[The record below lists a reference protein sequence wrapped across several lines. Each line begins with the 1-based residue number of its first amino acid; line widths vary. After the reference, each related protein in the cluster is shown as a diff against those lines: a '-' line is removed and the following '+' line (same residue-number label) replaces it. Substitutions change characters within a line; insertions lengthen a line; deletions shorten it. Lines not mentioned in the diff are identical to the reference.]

1 MDRVE
6 FGIKLEQINKLR
18 DKGDYEAAA
27 KVVDTI
33 EWRKVKKWS
42 ELAVAE
48 DVYERAGRLKDARNI
63 CVYAYNRNLGGKRL
77 IYKLTEISIA
87 IDDLDE
93 ADDLYNEFV
102 EAAPRDTEKYILMY
116 KLNKARKVPVE
127 RLIEILEEYKQSEL
141 DEQYEY
147 ELAELYAQAG
157 RIDECIRECDDL
169 ILWFNEGEYVEK
181 ALRLKSRYSV
191 LTKSQKAKLDM
202 IEEYR
207 AAGMEY
213 STIAPEY
220 DSEPDIEHEEIKEP
234 EPEEEY
240 KVQEKDYSIY
250 DTQNIQA
257 QLAESMA
264 KILGGIN
271 GESEAGEEEPSAELT
286 AEAEAEPSVESEPE
300 TEVEPTAEAEP
311 EADNEPTVEAEPEAD
326 NEPSAELTAEAE
338 AEPSAESEP
347 EAEVEQSAESE
358 TEQEVEPET
367 EAEAEPSV
375 EAEPEEKY
383 KDLYEGIDEPTKE
396 IRINTHHWNRYKSV
410 MVDDTKDPMTAE
422 LPLPEGALPKYI
434 VEKSETEGETD
445 TNPEFIIEDF
455 ETIIEKQEEPP
466 VSEEPE
472 EPEVSGAEE
481 DDEYMV
487 KLVEETGE
495 PDDNRDENTAETTES
510 VEEAVRKAVMEPEAA
525 EESEVID
532 GQMDI
537 MQWMESVQDIA
548 ESDDADEAV
557 TAEEEPEETESE
569 EEPVDEQVSDD
580 AEEEPVDEEQMI
592 NDAAEDAINDIAA
605 RLMAEV
611 QEELDAREKEEA
623 LTAVTEEEY
632 VDDTK
637 VTDAADEMTA
647 TVEEEAE
654 SEAEEAE
661 PAEEEPEA
669 ESTEESEEE
678 PEAEL
683 TEESEEEPE
692 EAEPAEEE
700 AEDDEDNDY
709 ALKSSERRY
718 LQKYLFI
725 NGMEETAAE
734 IINNKKREAPDGT
747 SAHGNIVVVGR
758 AKTNKTD
765 FAIDLFKALHAD
777 DSNKK
782 LRIAKTN
789 AAAVN
794 SKSILASVDKIKGTT
809 LIIENAGQL
818 TKESA
823 RELVQVM
830 EGDTDS
836 MLVIITGEDYSIN
849 RLFAEVPRL
858 SEMFSYRV
866 EVRRY
871 SVNELVAAAKDYARE
886 KGYIIGE
893 KALLKLYLLIGE
905 VDTGDAA
912 KAIESIRGIV
922 DNAIEHSGRKGR
934 RRSSKKNG
942 GLIMLKDKD
951 FV

>member
-27 KVVDTI
+27 KVVETI

-42 ELAVAE
+42 ELAIAE

-157 RIDECIRECDDL
+157 RIDECVRECDDL

-181 ALRLKSRYSV
+181 ALRLKNRYAK
-191 LTKSQKAKLDM
+191 LTKSQQTKLDM
-202 IEEYR
+202 MEEYR

-213 STIAPEY
+213 STVMPEY
-220 DSEPDIEHEEIKEP
+220 DSEPDIEHEEVKEP
-234 EPEEEY
+234 EPQEEY

-271 GESEAGEEEPSAELT
+271 GLGEEEAVEPKITGQGEEAVEPEITEPAGIEEPSET
-286 AEAEAEPSVESEPE
+286 TEFVEPEEDTWEEPEEAEEPEEQPEAEEEPEEQPEAEKEPEEPEEAEEQPEVEKESEPDSIE
-300 TEVEPTAEAEP
+300 
-311 EADNEPTVEAEPEAD
+311 D
-326 NEPSAELTAEAE
+326 
-338 AEPSAESEP
+338 
-347 EAEVEQSAESE
+347 
-358 TEQEVEPET
+358 
-367 EAEAEPSV
+367 
-375 EAEPEEKY
+375 KY
-383 KDLYEGIDEPTKE
+383 KDIYEGIDEPTKE
-396 IRINTHHWNRYKSV
+396 IRINTHHWNRYRSV
-410 MVDDTKDPMTAE
+410 MEDDTKEPMTADV
-422 LPLPEGALPKYI
+422 LLPEGALPKYI
-434 VEKSETEGETD
+434 VEKSEMEGEAG

-455 ETIIEKQEEPP
+455 ETIIENREEP
-466 VSEEPE
+466 VEEE
-472 EPEVSGAEE
+472 SVAEAAEPEE

-487 KLVEETGE
+487 RLVTEDDEPQEEPETNETE
-495 PDDNRDENTAETTES
+495 PEES
-510 VEEAVRKAVMEPEAA
+510 VEEAVKKAVSEPAEP

-537 MQWMESVQDIA
+537 MQWMESMQDTVVEDTPETDTETKA
-548 ESDDADEAV
+548 A
-557 TAEEEPEETESE
+557 EPEEI
-569 EEPVDEQVSDD
+569 PDD
-580 AEEEPVDEEQMI
+580 EQMI

-611 QEELDAREKEEA
+611 REELDARAGEEA
-623 LTAVTEEEY
+623 PTMIAEEEY
-632 VDDTK
+632 IDDEAD
-637 VTDAADEMTA
+637 DAGEIMADDEAEEEFSEEEIAAYEEEHSAAEDEITAAAEDEMTA
-647 TVEEEAE
+647 AVE
-654 SEAEEAE
+654 
-661 PAEEEPEA
+661 
-669 ESTEESEEE
+669 
-678 PEAEL
+678 
-683 TEESEEEPE
+683 
-692 EAEPAEEE
+692 
-700 AEDDEDNDY
+700 EDNDNDY
-709 ALKSSERRY
+709 VLKPSERRY

-725 NGMEETAAE
+725 SGMEETAAE
-734 IINNKKREAPDGT
+734 IINNKKREVPDGT
-747 SAHGNIVVVGR
+747 SAHGNIAVVGR
-758 AKTNKTD
+758 AKTDKTD
-765 FAIDLFKALHAD
+765 FAIDLFKALHSED
-777 DSNKK
+777 NNKK

-789 AAAVN
+789 AAAIN
-794 SKSILASVDKIKGTT
+794 SKSILASADKLKGIT

-823 RELVQVM
+823 RELAQVM
-830 EGDTDS
+830 EGDTES

-849 RLFAEVPRL
+849 RVFAEVPDL
-858 SEMFSYRV
+858 SRMFDYRV

-893 KALLKLYLLIGE
+893 KALLKLYLLAGG
-905 VDTGDAA
+905 VDTGDAT
-912 KAIESIRGIV
+912 KAVESIRGIV
-922 DNAIEHSGRKGR
+922 DDAIERGSRKGKR
-934 RRSSKKNG
+934 RTSRKNG
-942 GLIMLKDKD
+942 GLIILKDKD
-951 FV
+951 FIS

>member
-27 KVVDTI
+27 KVVETI

-42 ELAVAE
+42 ELAIAE

-157 RIDECIRECDDL
+157 RIDECVRECDDL

-181 ALRLKSRYSV
+181 ALRLKNRYAK
-191 LTKSQKAKLDM
+191 LTKSQQAKLDM
-202 IEEYR
+202 MEEYR

-213 STIAPEY
+213 STVMPEY
-220 DSEPDIEHEEIKEP
+220 DSEPDIEHEEVKEP
-234 EPEEEY
+234 EPQEEY

-271 GESEAGEEEPSAELT
+271 GPGEEEAVEPKITGQGEEAVEPEITEPAGIEEPSET
-286 AEAEAEPSVESEPE
+286 TEFVEPEEDTWEEPEEAEEQPEVEKESEPDSIE
-300 TEVEPTAEAEP
+300 
-311 EADNEPTVEAEPEAD
+311 D
-326 NEPSAELTAEAE
+326 
-338 AEPSAESEP
+338 
-347 EAEVEQSAESE
+347 
-358 TEQEVEPET
+358 
-367 EAEAEPSV
+367 
-375 EAEPEEKY
+375 KY
-383 KDLYEGIDEPTKE
+383 KDIYEGIDEPTKE
-396 IRINTHHWNRYKSV
+396 IRINTHHWNRYRSV
-410 MVDDTKDPMTAE
+410 MEDDTKEPMTADV
-422 LPLPEGALPKYI
+422 PLPEGALPKYI
-434 VEKSETEGETD
+434 VEKSEMEGEAG

-455 ETIIEKQEEPP
+455 ETIIEKQEEP
-466 VSEEPE
+466 VEEE
-472 EPEVSGAEE
+472 NVAEAAEPEE

-487 KLVEETGE
+487 RLVTEDDEPQEEPETDETE
-495 PDDNRDENTAETTES
+495 PEES
-510 VEEAVRKAVMEPEAA
+510 VEEAVKKAVSEPAEP

-537 MQWMESVQDIA
+537 MQWMESMQD
-548 ESDDADEAV
+548 AV
-557 TAEEEPEETESE
+557 VEDTPETDTETKAAEPEEI
-569 EEPVDEQVSDD
+569 PDD
-580 AEEEPVDEEQMI
+580 EQMI

-611 QEELDAREKEEA
+611 REELDARAGEEA
-623 LTAVTEEEY
+623 PTMIAEEEY
-632 VDDTK
+632 IDDEAD
-637 VTDAADEMTA
+637 DAGEIMADDEAEEEFSEEEIAAYEEEHSAAEDEITAAAEDEMTA
-647 TVEEEAE
+647 AVE
-654 SEAEEAE
+654 
-661 PAEEEPEA
+661 
-669 ESTEESEEE
+669 
-678 PEAEL
+678 
-683 TEESEEEPE
+683 
-692 EAEPAEEE
+692 
-700 AEDDEDNDY
+700 EDNDNDY
-709 ALKSSERRY
+709 VLKPSERRY

-725 NGMEETAAE
+725 SGMEETAAE
-734 IINNKKREAPDGT
+734 IINNKKREVPDGT
-747 SAHGNIVVVGR
+747 SAHGNIAVVGR
-758 AKTNKTD
+758 AKTDKTD
-765 FAIDLFKALHAD
+765 FAIDLFKALHSED
-777 DSNKK
+777 NNKK

-789 AAAVN
+789 AAAIN
-794 SKSILASVDKIKGTT
+794 SKSILASADKLKGIT

-823 RELVQVM
+823 RELAQVM
-830 EGDTDS
+830 EGDTES

-849 RLFAEVPRL
+849 RVFAEVPDL
-858 SEMFSYRV
+858 SRMFDYRV

-893 KALLKLYLLIGE
+893 KALLKLYLLAGG
-905 VDTGDAA
+905 VDTGDAT
-912 KAIESIRGIV
+912 KAVESIREIV
-922 DNAIEHSGRKGR
+922 DDAIERGSRKGKR
-934 RRSSKKNG
+934 RTSRKNG
-942 GLIMLKDKD
+942 GLIILKDKD
-951 FV
+951 FIS

>member
-27 KVVDTI
+27 KVVETI

-42 ELAVAE
+42 ELAIAE

-157 RIDECIRECDDL
+157 RIDECVRECDDL

-181 ALRLKSRYSV
+181 ALRLKNRYAK
-191 LTKSQKAKLDM
+191 LTKSQQAKLDM
-202 IEEYR
+202 MEEYR

-213 STIAPEY
+213 STVMPEY
-220 DSEPDIEHEEIKEP
+220 DSEPDIEHEEVKEP
-234 EPEEEY
+234 EPQEEY

-271 GESEAGEEEPSAELT
+271 GPGEEEAVEPEITDPGEEAVEPKITEPAGIEEPSET
-286 AEAEAEPSVESEPE
+286 TEAEEQPEVEKESEPDSIE
-300 TEVEPTAEAEP
+300 
-311 EADNEPTVEAEPEAD
+311 D
-326 NEPSAELTAEAE
+326 
-338 AEPSAESEP
+338 
-347 EAEVEQSAESE
+347 
-358 TEQEVEPET
+358 
-367 EAEAEPSV
+367 
-375 EAEPEEKY
+375 KY
-383 KDLYEGIDEPTKE
+383 KDIYEGIDEPTKE
-396 IRINTHHWNRYKSV
+396 IRINTHHWNRYRSV
-410 MVDDTKDPMTAE
+410 MEDDTKEPMTADV
-422 LPLPEGALPKYI
+422 PLPEGALPKYI
-434 VEKSETEGETD
+434 VEKSEMEGEAG

-455 ETIIEKQEEPP
+455 ETIIENREEL
-466 VSEEPE
+466 VEEE
-472 EPEVSGAEE
+472 SAAEAAEPEE

-487 KLVEETGE
+487 RLVTEDDEPQEKPETNETE
-495 PDDNRDENTAETTES
+495 PEES
-510 VEEAVRKAVMEPEAA
+510 VEEAVKKAVSEPAEP

-537 MQWMESVQDIA
+537 MQWMESMQDTVVEDTPETDTETKA
-548 ESDDADEAV
+548 A
-557 TAEEEPEETESE
+557 EPEEI
-569 EEPVDEQVSDD
+569 PDD
-580 AEEEPVDEEQMI
+580 EQMI

-611 QEELDAREKEEA
+611 REELDARAGEEA
-623 LTAVTEEEY
+623 PTMIAEEEY
-632 VDDTK
+632 IDDEAD
-637 VTDAADEMTA
+637 DAGEIMADDEAEEEFSEEEIAAYEEEHSAVEDEITAVAEDEMTA
-647 TVEEEAE
+647 V
-654 SEAEEAE
+654 
-661 PAEEEPEA
+661 
-669 ESTEESEEE
+669 
-678 PEAEL
+678 
-683 TEESEEEPE
+683 
-692 EAEPAEEE
+692 
-700 AEDDEDNDY
+700 AEDEMTAAVEEDNDNDY
-709 ALKSSERRY
+709 VLKPSERRY

-725 NGMEETAAE
+725 SGMEETAAE
-734 IINNKKREAPDGT
+734 IINNKKREVPDGT
-747 SAHGNIVVVGR
+747 SAHGNIAVVGR
-758 AKTNKTD
+758 AKTDKTD
-765 FAIDLFKALHAD
+765 FAIDLFKALHSED
-777 DSNKK
+777 NNKK

-789 AAAVN
+789 AAAIN
-794 SKSILASVDKIKGTT
+794 SKSILASADKLKGIT

-823 RELVQVM
+823 RELAQVM
-830 EGDTDS
+830 EGDTES

-849 RLFAEVPRL
+849 RVFAEVPDL
-858 SEMFSYRV
+858 SRMFDYRV

-893 KALLKLYLLIGE
+893 KALLKLYLLAGGI
-905 VDTGDAA
+905 DTGDAT
-912 KAIESIRGIV
+912 KAVESIREIV
-922 DNAIEHSGRKGR
+922 DDAIERGSRKGKR
-934 RRSSKKNG
+934 RTSRKNG
-942 GLIMLKDKD
+942 GLIILKDKD
-951 FV
+951 FIS

>member
-1 MDRVE
+1 VDRVE

-27 KVVDTI
+27 KVVETI

-42 ELAVAE
+42 ELAIAE

-116 KLNKARKVPVE
+116 KLNKARKAPVE

-157 RIDECIRECDDL
+157 RIDECVRECDDL

-181 ALRLKSRYSV
+181 ALRLKNRYAK
-191 LTKSQKAKLDM
+191 LTKSQQAKLDM
-202 IEEYR
+202 MEEYR

-213 STIAPEY
+213 STVMPEY
-220 DSEPDIEHEEIKEP
+220 DSEPDIEHEEVKEP
-234 EPEEEY
+234 EPQEEY

-271 GESEAGEEEPSAELT
+271 GPGEEEAAEPEITGQGEEAAEPEITEPAGIEEPSETTEAVEPSET
-286 AEAEAEPSVESEPE
+286 TEFVEPEEDTWEEPEEAEEPEEQPEAEKEPEEAEEQPEVEKESEPDSIE
-300 TEVEPTAEAEP
+300 
-311 EADNEPTVEAEPEAD
+311 D
-326 NEPSAELTAEAE
+326 
-338 AEPSAESEP
+338 
-347 EAEVEQSAESE
+347 
-358 TEQEVEPET
+358 
-367 EAEAEPSV
+367 
-375 EAEPEEKY
+375 KY
-383 KDLYEGIDEPTKE
+383 KDIYEGIDEPTKE
-396 IRINTHHWNRYKSV
+396 IRINTHHWNRYRSV
-410 MVDDTKDPMTAE
+410 MEDDTKEPMTADV
-422 LPLPEGALPKYI
+422 PLPEGALPKYI
-434 VEKSETEGETD
+434 VEKSEMEGEAG

-455 ETIIEKQEEPP
+455 ETIIEKQEEP
-466 VSEEPE
+466 VEEE
-472 EPEVSGAEE
+472 SVAEAAEPEE

-487 KLVEETGE
+487 RLVTEDDEPQEEPETNETGPE
-495 PDDNRDENTAETTES
+495 ES
-510 VEEAVRKAVMEPEAA
+510 LEEAVKKTVSEAA
-525 EESEVID
+525 EPEESEVID

-537 MQWMESVQDIA
+537 MQWMESMQDTA
-548 ESDDADEAV
+548 VEDTPETDTETEA
-557 TAEEEPEETESE
+557 AEPEKI
-569 EEPVDEQVSDD
+569 PDD
-580 AEEEPVDEEQMI
+580 EQMI

-611 QEELDAREKEEA
+611 REELDARAGEEA
-623 LTAVTEEEY
+623 PTMIAEEEY
-632 VDDTK
+632 IDDEAD
-637 VTDAADEMTA
+637 DAGEIMADDEAEEEFSEEEIAAYEEEHSAAEDEITAAAEDEITAAAEDEMTA
-647 TVEEEAE
+647 AVE
-654 SEAEEAE
+654 
-661 PAEEEPEA
+661 
-669 ESTEESEEE
+669 
-678 PEAEL
+678 
-683 TEESEEEPE
+683 
-692 EAEPAEEE
+692 
-700 AEDDEDNDY
+700 EDNDNDY
-709 ALKSSERRY
+709 VLKPSERRY

-725 NGMEETAAE
+725 SGMEETAAE
-734 IINNKKREAPDGT
+734 IINNKKREVPDGT
-747 SAHGNIVVVGR
+747 SAHGNIAVVGR
-758 AKTNKTD
+758 AKTDKTD
-765 FAIDLFKALHAD
+765 FAIDLFKALHSED
-777 DSNKK
+777 NNKK

-789 AAAVN
+789 AAAIN
-794 SKSILASVDKIKGTT
+794 SKSILASADKLKGIT

-823 RELVQVM
+823 RELAQVM
-830 EGDTDS
+830 EGDTES

-849 RLFAEVPRL
+849 RVFTEVPDL
-858 SEMFSYRV
+858 SRMFDYRV

-893 KALLKLYLLIGE
+893 KALLKLYLLAGGI
-905 VDTGDAA
+905 DTGDAT
-912 KAIESIRGIV
+912 KAVESIREIV
-922 DNAIEHSGRKGR
+922 DDAIERGSRKGKR
-934 RRSSKKNG
+934 RTSRKNG
-942 GLIMLKDKD
+942 GLIILKDKD
-951 FV
+951 FIS

>member
-27 KVVDTI
+27 KVVETI

-42 ELAVAE
+42 ELAIAE

-127 RLIEILEEYKQSEL
+127 RLIHRLEEYKQSEL

-157 RIDECIRECDDL
+157 RIDECVRECDDL

-181 ALRLKSRYSV
+181 ALRLKNRYAK
-191 LTKSQKAKLDM
+191 LTKSQQAKLDM
-202 IEEYR
+202 MEEYR

-213 STIAPEY
+213 STVMPEY
-220 DSEPDIEHEEIKEP
+220 DSEPDIEHEEVKEP
-234 EPEEEY
+234 EPQEEY

-271 GESEAGEEEPSAELT
+271 GPGEEEAVEPEITGQGEEAVEPEITEPAGIEEPSET
-286 AEAEAEPSVESEPE
+286 TEFVEPEEDTWEEPEEAEEHEEQPEAEEEPEEQPEAEKEPEEAEEQPEAEKESEPDSIE
-300 TEVEPTAEAEP
+300 
-311 EADNEPTVEAEPEAD
+311 D
-326 NEPSAELTAEAE
+326 
-338 AEPSAESEP
+338 
-347 EAEVEQSAESE
+347 
-358 TEQEVEPET
+358 
-367 EAEAEPSV
+367 
-375 EAEPEEKY
+375 KY
-383 KDLYEGIDEPTKE
+383 KDIYEGIDEPTKE
-396 IRINTHHWNRYKSV
+396 IRINTHHWNRYRSV
-410 MVDDTKDPMTAE
+410 MEDDTKEPMTADV
-422 LPLPEGALPKYI
+422 PLPEGALPKYI
-434 VEKSETEGETD
+434 VEKSEMEGEAG

-455 ETIIEKQEEPP
+455 ETIIEKQEEP
-466 VSEEPE
+466 VEEE
-472 EPEVSGAEE
+472 NVAEAAEPEE

-487 KLVEETGE
+487 RLVTEDDEPQEKPETNETE
-495 PDDNRDENTAETTES
+495 PEES
-510 VEEAVRKAVMEPEAA
+510 VEEAVKKAVSEPAEP

-537 MQWMESVQDIA
+537 MQWMESLQDTVVEDTPETDA
-548 ESDDADEAV
+548 ETEA
-557 TAEEEPEETESE
+557 AEPEEI
-569 EEPVDEQVSDD
+569 PDD
-580 AEEEPVDEEQMI
+580 EQMI

-611 QEELDAREKEEA
+611 REELDARAGEEA
-623 LTAVTEEEY
+623 PTMIAEEEY
-632 VDDTK
+632 IDDEAD
-637 VTDAADEMTA
+637 DAGEIMADDEAEEEFSEEEIAAYEEEHRAAEDEITAVAEDEMTA
-647 TVEEEAE
+647 AVE
-654 SEAEEAE
+654 
-661 PAEEEPEA
+661 
-669 ESTEESEEE
+669 
-678 PEAEL
+678 
-683 TEESEEEPE
+683 
-692 EAEPAEEE
+692 
-700 AEDDEDNDY
+700 EDNDNDY
-709 ALKSSERRY
+709 VLKPSERRY

-725 NGMEETAAE
+725 SGMEETAAE
-734 IINNKKREAPDGT
+734 IINNKKREVPDGT
-747 SAHGNIVVVGR
+747 SAHGNIAVVGR
-758 AKTNKTD
+758 AKTDKTD
-765 FAIDLFKALHAD
+765 FAIDLFKALHSED
-777 DSNKK
+777 NNKK

-789 AAAVN
+789 AAAIN
-794 SKSILASVDKIKGTT
+794 SKSILASADKLKGIT

-823 RELVQVM
+823 RELAQVM
-830 EGDTDS
+830 EGDTES

-849 RLFAEVPRL
+849 RVFAEVPDL
-858 SEMFSYRV
+858 SRMFDYRV

-893 KALLKLYLLIGE
+893 KALLKLYLLAGGI
-905 VDTGDAA
+905 DTGDAT
-912 KAIESIRGIV
+912 KAVESIREIV
-922 DNAIEHSGRKGR
+922 DDAIERGSRKGKR
-934 RRSSKKNG
+934 RTSRKNG
-942 GLIMLKDKD
+942 GLIILKDKD
-951 FV
+951 FIS

>member
-27 KVVDTI
+27 KVVETI

-42 ELAVAE
+42 ELAIAE

-102 EAAPRDTEKYILMY
+102 EAAPRDTEKYVLMY
-116 KLNKARKVPVE
+116 KLNKARKAPVE

-157 RIDECIRECDDL
+157 RIDECVRECDDL

-181 ALRLKSRYSV
+181 ALRLKNRYAK
-191 LTKSQKAKLDM
+191 LTKSQQAKLDM
-202 IEEYR
+202 MEEYR

-213 STIAPEY
+213 STVMPEY
-220 DSEPDIEHEEIKEP
+220 DSEPDIEHEEVKEP
-234 EPEEEY
+234 EPQEEY

-271 GESEAGEEEPSAELT
+271 GPGEEEAVEPEITEPAGIEEPSETTEAVEPSET
-286 AEAEAEPSVESEPE
+286 TEFMEPEEDTWEEPEETEEPEEQPEAEKEPEEAEEQPEVEKESEPDSIE
-300 TEVEPTAEAEP
+300 
-311 EADNEPTVEAEPEAD
+311 D
-326 NEPSAELTAEAE
+326 
-338 AEPSAESEP
+338 
-347 EAEVEQSAESE
+347 
-358 TEQEVEPET
+358 
-367 EAEAEPSV
+367 
-375 EAEPEEKY
+375 KY
-383 KDLYEGIDEPTKE
+383 KDIYEGIDEPTKE
-396 IRINTHHWNRYKSV
+396 IRINTHHWNRYRSV
-410 MVDDTKDPMTAE
+410 MEDDTKEPMTADI
-422 LPLPEGALPKYI
+422 PLPEGALPKYI
-434 VEKSETEGETD
+434 VEKSEMEGEAG

-455 ETIIEKQEEPP
+455 ETIIEKQEEP
-466 VSEEPE
+466 VEEE
-472 EPEVSGAEE
+472 SVAETAEPEE

-487 KLVEETGE
+487 RLVTEDDEPQEEPETNETGPE
-495 PDDNRDENTAETTES
+495 ES
-510 VEEAVRKAVMEPEAA
+510 LEEAVKKTVSEAA
-525 EESEVID
+525 EPEESEVID

-537 MQWMESVQDIA
+537 MQWMESMQDTA
-548 ESDDADEAV
+548 VEDTPETDTETEA
-557 TAEEEPEETESE
+557 AEPEKI
-569 EEPVDEQVSDD
+569 PDD
-580 AEEEPVDEEQMI
+580 EQMI

-611 QEELDAREKEEA
+611 REELDARAGEEA
-623 LTAVTEEEY
+623 PTMIAEEEY
-632 VDDTK
+632 IDDEAD
-637 VTDAADEMTA
+637 DAGEIMADD
-647 TVEEEAE
+647 
-654 SEAEEAE
+654 EAEEE
-661 PAEEEPEA
+661 F
-669 ESTEESEEE
+669 SEEE
-678 PEAEL
+678 IAAY
-683 TEESEEEPE
+683 EEEHS
-692 EAEPAEEE
+692 A
-700 AEDDEDNDY
+700 AEDEITAAAEDEITAAAEEDNDNDY
-709 ALKSSERRY
+709 VLKPSERRY

-725 NGMEETAAE
+725 SGMEETAAE
-734 IINNKKREAPDGT
+734 IINNKKREVPDGT
-747 SAHGNIVVVGR
+747 SAHGNIAVVGR
-758 AKTNKTD
+758 AKTDKTD
-765 FAIDLFKALHAD
+765 FAIDLFKALHSED
-777 DSNKK
+777 NNKK

-789 AAAVN
+789 AAAIN
-794 SKSILASVDKIKGTT
+794 SKSILASADKLKGIT

-823 RELVQVM
+823 RELAQVM
-830 EGDTDS
+830 EGDTES

-849 RLFAEVPRL
+849 RVFTEVPDL
-858 SEMFSYRV
+858 SRMFDYRV

-893 KALLKLYLLIGE
+893 KALLKLYLLAGGI
-905 VDTGDAA
+905 DTGDAT
-912 KAIESIRGIV
+912 KAVESIREIV
-922 DNAIEHSGRKGR
+922 DDAIERGSRKGKR
-934 RRSSKKNG
+934 RTSRKNG
-942 GLIMLKDKD
+942 GLIILKDKD
-951 FV
+951 FIS

>member
-27 KVVDTI
+27 KVVETI

-42 ELAVAE
+42 ELAIAE

-157 RIDECIRECDDL
+157 RIDECVRECDDL

-181 ALRLKSRYSV
+181 ALRLKNRYAK
-191 LTKSQKAKLDM
+191 LTKSQQAKLDM
-202 IEEYR
+202 MEEYR

-213 STIAPEY
+213 STVMPEY
-220 DSEPDIEHEEIKEP
+220 DSEPDIEHEEVKEP
-234 EPEEEY
+234 EPQEEY

-271 GESEAGEEEPSAELT
+271 GPGEEEAVEPEITDPGEEAAEPEITEPAGIEEPSETTEFVEPEEEPEEAEAQPEAEEESEEAEEQPEAEEEPEESEEQPEVEEESEEAGEQ
-286 AEAEAEPSVESEPE
+286 
-300 TEVEPTAEAEP
+300 
-311 EADNEPTVEAEPEAD
+311 
-326 NEPSAELTAEAE
+326 
-338 AEPSAESEP
+338 P
-347 EAEVEQSAESE
+347 EAEK
-358 TEQEVEPET
+358 EPEPDSI
-367 EAEAEPSV
+367 ED
-375 EAEPEEKY
+375 KY
-383 KDLYEGIDEPTKE
+383 KDIYEGIDEPTKE
-396 IRINTHHWNRYKSV
+396 IRINTHHWNRYRSV
-410 MVDDTKDPMTAE
+410 MEDDTKEPMTADV
-422 LPLPEGALPKYI
+422 PLPEGALPKYI
-434 VEKSETEGETD
+434 VEKSEMEGEAG

-455 ETIIEKQEEPP
+455 ETIIEKQEEP
-466 VSEEPE
+466 VEEE
-472 EPEVSGAEE
+472 SVAEAAEPEE

-487 KLVEETGE
+487 RLVTEDDEPQEEPETNETE
-495 PDDNRDENTAETTES
+495 PEES
-510 VEEAVRKAVMEPEAA
+510 VEEAVKKAVSEPAEP

-537 MQWMESVQDIA
+537 MQWMESMQDTVVEDTPETDTETKA
-548 ESDDADEAV
+548 A
-557 TAEEEPEETESE
+557 EPEEI
-569 EEPVDEQVSDD
+569 PDD
-580 AEEEPVDEEQMI
+580 EQMI

-611 QEELDAREKEEA
+611 REELDARAGEEA
-623 LTAVTEEEY
+623 PTMIAEEEY
-632 VDDTK
+632 IYDEADDAGEIMA
-637 VTDAADEMTA
+637 DDEAEEEFSEEEIAAYEEEHSAVEDEITAVAEDEMTA
-647 TVEEEAE
+647 AVE
-654 SEAEEAE
+654 
-661 PAEEEPEA
+661 
-669 ESTEESEEE
+669 
-678 PEAEL
+678 
-683 TEESEEEPE
+683 
-692 EAEPAEEE
+692 
-700 AEDDEDNDY
+700 EDNDNDY
-709 ALKSSERRY
+709 VLKPSERRY

-725 NGMEETAAE
+725 SGMEETAAE
-734 IINNKKREAPDGT
+734 IINNKKREVPDGT
-747 SAHGNIVVVGR
+747 SAHGNIAVVGR
-758 AKTNKTD
+758 AKTDKTD
-765 FAIDLFKALHAD
+765 FAIDLFKALHSED
-777 DSNKK
+777 NNKK

-789 AAAVN
+789 AAAIN
-794 SKSILASVDKIKGTT
+794 SKSILASADKLKGIT

-823 RELVQVM
+823 RELAQVM
-830 EGDTDS
+830 EGDTES

-849 RLFAEVPRL
+849 RVFAEVPDL
-858 SEMFSYRV
+858 SRMFDYRV

-893 KALLKLYLLIGE
+893 KALLKLYLLAGG
-905 VDTGDAA
+905 VDTGDAT
-912 KAIESIRGIV
+912 KAVESIREIV
-922 DNAIEHSGRKGR
+922 DDAIERGSRKGKR
-934 RRSSKKNG
+934 RTSRKNG
-942 GLIMLKDKD
+942 GLIILKDKD
-951 FV
+951 FIS

>member
-27 KVVDTI
+27 KVVETI

-42 ELAVAE
+42 ELAIAE

-93 ADDLYNEFV
+93 ADDLYNEYV

-157 RIDECIRECDDL
+157 RIDECVRECDDL

-181 ALRLKSRYSV
+181 ALRLKNRYAK
-191 LTKSQKAKLDM
+191 LTKSQQAKLDM
-202 IEEYR
+202 MEEYR

-213 STIAPEY
+213 STVMPEY
-220 DSEPDIEHEEIKEP
+220 DSEPDIEHEEVKEP
-234 EPEEEY
+234 EPQEEY

-271 GESEAGEEEPSAELT
+271 GPGEEET
-286 AEAEAEPSVESEPE
+286 VEPE
-300 TEVEPTAEAEP
+300 EDTWEEP
-311 EADNEPTVEAEPEAD
+311 EETEETE
-326 NEPSAELTAEAE
+326 EQ
-338 AEPSAESEP
+338 P
-347 EAEVEQSAESE
+347 EAEEESE
-358 TEQEVEPET
+358 EQP
-367 EAEAEPSV
+367 EAEE
-375 EAEPEEKY
+375 EPEEAEEQPEVEEESEEAEEQPEAEEEPEETGEQPEVEKEPEPDSIEDKY
-383 KDLYEGIDEPTKE
+383 KDIYEGIDEPTKE
-396 IRINTHHWNRYKSV
+396 IRINTHHWNRYRSV
-410 MVDDTKDPMTAE
+410 MEDDTKEPMTADV
-422 LPLPEGALPKYI
+422 PLPEGTLPKYI
-434 VEKSETEGETD
+434 VEKSEMEGEAG

-455 ETIIEKQEEPP
+455 ETIIEKQEEP
-466 VSEEPE
+466 VEEE
-472 EPEVSGAEE
+472 NVAEAAEPEE

-487 KLVEETGE
+487 RLVTEDDGVQEEPESDETESAEPVEET
-495 PDDNRDENTAETTES
+495 
-510 VEEAVRKAVMEPEAA
+510 VQKAVSEPAEP

-537 MQWMESVQDIA
+537 MQWMESMQDTVV
-548 ESDDADEAV
+548 EDTPETDTETEA
-557 TAEEEPEETESE
+557 AEPEEI
-569 EEPVDEQVSDD
+569 PDD
-580 AEEEPVDEEQMI
+580 EQMI

-611 QEELDAREKEEA
+611 REELDARASEEA
-623 LTAVTEEEY
+623 PTMVAEEEY
-632 VDDTK
+632 IGDEADDAGEIMA
-637 VTDAADEMTA
+637 DDEAEEEFSEEEIAAYEEEHSAVEDEITAAAEDEMTDA
-647 TVEEEAE
+647 VE
-654 SEAEEAE
+654 
-661 PAEEEPEA
+661 
-669 ESTEESEEE
+669 
-678 PEAEL
+678 
-683 TEESEEEPE
+683 
-692 EAEPAEEE
+692 
-700 AEDDEDNDY
+700 EDNDNDY
-709 ALKSSERRY
+709 VLKPSERRY

-725 NGMEETAAE
+725 SGMEETAAE
-734 IINNKKREAPDGT
+734 IINNKKREVSDGT
-747 SAHGNIVVVGR
+747 SAHGNIAVVGR
-758 AKTNKTD
+758 AKTDKTD
-765 FAIDLFKALHAD
+765 FAIDLFKALHSE

-789 AAAVN
+789 AAAIN
-794 SKSILASVDKIKGTT
+794 SKSILASADKLKGIT

-823 RELVQVM
+823 RELARVM
-830 EGDTDS
+830 EGDTES

-849 RLFAEVPRL
+849 RVFTEVPDL
-858 SEMFSYRV
+858 SRMFDYRV

-893 KALLKLYLLIGE
+893 KALLKLYLLAGG

-912 KAIESIRGIV
+912 KAVESIREIV
-922 DNAIEHSGRKGR
+922 DDAIEHGSRKGKR
-934 RRSSKKNG
+934 RTSRKNG
-942 GLIMLKDKD
+942 GLIILKDKD
-951 FV
+951 FIS

>member
-27 KVVDTI
+27 KVVETI

-42 ELAVAE
+42 ELAIAE

-157 RIDECIRECDDL
+157 RIDECVRECDDL

-181 ALRLKSRYSV
+181 ALRLKNRYAK
-191 LTKSQKAKLDM
+191 LTKSQQAKLDM
-202 IEEYR
+202 MEEYR

-213 STIAPEY
+213 STVMPEY
-220 DSEPDIEHEEIKEP
+220 DSEPDIEHEEVKEP
-234 EPEEEY
+234 EPQEEY

-271 GESEAGEEEPSAELT
+271 GLGEEEAVEPKITGQGEEAVEPEITEPAGIEEPSET
-286 AEAEAEPSVESEPE
+286 TEFVEPEEDTWEEPEEAEEPEEQPEAEEEPEEQPEAEKEPEEPEEAEEQPEVEKESEPDSIE
-300 TEVEPTAEAEP
+300 
-311 EADNEPTVEAEPEAD
+311 D
-326 NEPSAELTAEAE
+326 
-338 AEPSAESEP
+338 
-347 EAEVEQSAESE
+347 
-358 TEQEVEPET
+358 
-367 EAEAEPSV
+367 
-375 EAEPEEKY
+375 KY
-383 KDLYEGIDEPTKE
+383 KDIYEGIDEPTKE
-396 IRINTHHWNRYKSV
+396 IRINTHHWNRYRSV
-410 MVDDTKDPMTAE
+410 MEDDTKEPMTADV
-422 LPLPEGALPKYI
+422 LLPEGALPKYI
-434 VEKSETEGETD
+434 VEKSEMEGEAG

-455 ETIIEKQEEPP
+455 ETIIENREEP
-466 VSEEPE
+466 VEEE
-472 EPEVSGAEE
+472 SVAEAAEPEE

-487 KLVEETGE
+487 RLVTEDDEPQEEPETNETE
-495 PDDNRDENTAETTES
+495 PEES
-510 VEEAVRKAVMEPEAA
+510 VEEAVKKAVSEPAEP

-537 MQWMESVQDIA
+537 MQWMESMQDTVVEDTPETDTETKA
-548 ESDDADEAV
+548 A
-557 TAEEEPEETESE
+557 EPEEI
-569 EEPVDEQVSDD
+569 PDD
-580 AEEEPVDEEQMI
+580 EQMI

-611 QEELDAREKEEA
+611 REELDARAGEEA
-623 LTAVTEEEY
+623 PTMIAEEEY
-632 VDDTK
+632 IDDEAD
-637 VTDAADEMTA
+637 DAGEIMADDEAEEEFSEEEIAAYEEEHSAAEDEITAAAEDEMTA
-647 TVEEEAE
+647 AVE
-654 SEAEEAE
+654 
-661 PAEEEPEA
+661 
-669 ESTEESEEE
+669 
-678 PEAEL
+678 
-683 TEESEEEPE
+683 
-692 EAEPAEEE
+692 
-700 AEDDEDNDY
+700 EDNDNDY
-709 ALKSSERRY
+709 VLKPSERRY

-725 NGMEETAAE
+725 SGMEETAAE
-734 IINNKKREAPDGT
+734 IINNKKREVPDGT
-747 SAHGNIVVVGR
+747 SAHGNIAVVGR
-758 AKTNKTD
+758 AKTDKTD
-765 FAIDLFKALHAD
+765 FAIDLFKALHSED
-777 DSNKK
+777 NNKK

-789 AAAVN
+789 AAAIN
-794 SKSILASVDKIKGTT
+794 SKSILASADKLKGIT

-823 RELVQVM
+823 RELAQVM
-830 EGDTDS
+830 EGDTES

-849 RLFAEVPRL
+849 RVFAEVPDL
-858 SEMFSYRV
+858 SRMFDYRV

-893 KALLKLYLLIGE
+893 KALLKLYLLAGGI
-905 VDTGDAA
+905 DTGDAT
-912 KAIESIRGIV
+912 KAVESIREIV
-922 DNAIEHSGRKGR
+922 DDAIERGSRKGKR
-934 RRSSKKNG
+934 RTSRKNG
-942 GLIMLKDKD
+942 GLIILKDKD
-951 FV
+951 FIS

>member
-27 KVVDTI
+27 KVVETI

-42 ELAVAE
+42 ELAIAE

-116 KLNKARKVPVE
+116 KLNKARKAPVE

-157 RIDECIRECDDL
+157 RIDECVRECDDL

-181 ALRLKSRYSV
+181 ALRLKNRYAK
-191 LTKSQKAKLDM
+191 LTKSQQAKLDM
-202 IEEYR
+202 MEEYR

-213 STIAPEY
+213 STVMPEY
-220 DSEPDIEHEEIKEP
+220 DSEPDIEHEEVKEL
-234 EPEEEY
+234 EPQEEY

-271 GESEAGEEEPSAELT
+271 GPGEEEAVEPEITEPAGIEEPSETTEAVEPSET
-286 AEAEAEPSVESEPE
+286 TEFMEPEEDTWEEPEETEEPEEQPEAEKEPEEAEEQPEVEKESEPDSIE
-300 TEVEPTAEAEP
+300 
-311 EADNEPTVEAEPEAD
+311 D
-326 NEPSAELTAEAE
+326 
-338 AEPSAESEP
+338 
-347 EAEVEQSAESE
+347 
-358 TEQEVEPET
+358 
-367 EAEAEPSV
+367 
-375 EAEPEEKY
+375 KY
-383 KDLYEGIDEPTKE
+383 KDIYEGIDEPTKE
-396 IRINTHHWNRYKSV
+396 IRINTHHWNRYRSV
-410 MVDDTKDPMTAE
+410 MEDDTKEPMTADV
-422 LPLPEGALPKYI
+422 PLPEGALPKYI
-434 VEKSETEGETD
+434 VEKSEMEGEAG

-455 ETIIEKQEEPP
+455 ETIIEKQEEP
-466 VSEEPE
+466 VEEE
-472 EPEVSGAEE
+472 SVAEAAEPEE

-487 KLVEETGE
+487 RLVTEDDEPQEEPETNETE
-495 PDDNRDENTAETTES
+495 PEES
-510 VEEAVRKAVMEPEAA
+510 LEEAVKKTVSEAA
-525 EESEVID
+525 EPEESEVID

-537 MQWMESVQDIA
+537 MQWMESMQDTA
-548 ESDDADEAV
+548 VEDTPETDTETEA
-557 TAEEEPEETESE
+557 AEPEKI
-569 EEPVDEQVSDD
+569 PDD
-580 AEEEPVDEEQMI
+580 EQMI
-592 NDAAEDAINDIAA
+592 NDVAEDAINDIAA

-611 QEELDAREKEEA
+611 REELDARAGEEA
-623 LTAVTEEEY
+623 PTMIAEEEY
-632 VDDTK
+632 IDDEAD
-637 VTDAADEMTA
+637 DAGEIMADDEAEEEFSEEEIAAYEEEHSAAEDEITAAAEDEMTA
-647 TVEEEAE
+647 AVE
-654 SEAEEAE
+654 
-661 PAEEEPEA
+661 
-669 ESTEESEEE
+669 
-678 PEAEL
+678 
-683 TEESEEEPE
+683 
-692 EAEPAEEE
+692 
-700 AEDDEDNDY
+700 EDNDNDY
-709 ALKSSERRY
+709 VLKPSERRY

-725 NGMEETAAE
+725 SGMEETAAE
-734 IINNKKREAPDGT
+734 IINNKKREVPDGT
-747 SAHGNIVVVGR
+747 SAHGNIAVVGR
-758 AKTNKTD
+758 AKTDKTD
-765 FAIDLFKALHAD
+765 FAIDLFKALHSED
-777 DSNKK
+777 NNKK

-789 AAAVN
+789 AAAIN
-794 SKSILASVDKIKGTT
+794 SILASADKLKGIT

-823 RELVQVM
+823 RELAQVM
-830 EGDTDS
+830 EGDTES

-849 RLFAEVPRL
+849 RVFTEVPDL
-858 SEMFSYRV
+858 SRMFDYRV

-893 KALLKLYLLIGE
+893 KALLKLYLLAGGI
-905 VDTGDAA
+905 DTGDAT
-912 KAIESIRGIV
+912 KAVESIREIV
-922 DNAIEHSGRKGR
+922 DDAIERGSHKGKR
-934 RRSSKKNG
+934 RTSRKNG
-942 GLIMLKDKD
+942 GLIILKDKD
-951 FV
+951 FIS

>member
-27 KVVDTI
+27 KVVETI

-42 ELAVAE
+42 ELAIAE

-157 RIDECIRECDDL
+157 RIDECVRECDDL

-181 ALRLKSRYSV
+181 ALRLKNRYAK
-191 LTKSQKAKLDM
+191 LTKSQQAKLDM
-202 IEEYR
+202 MEEYR

-213 STIAPEY
+213 STVMPEY
-220 DSEPDIEHEEIKEP
+220 DSEPDIEHEEVKEP
-234 EPEEEY
+234 EPQEEY

-257 QLAESMA
+257 QLAKSMA

-271 GESEAGEEEPSAELT
+271 GPGEEEAVEPEITGQGEEAVEPEITEPAGIEEPSET
-286 AEAEAEPSVESEPE
+286 TEFVEPEEDTWEEPEEAEEPEEQPEAEEEPEEQPETEKEPEEAEEQPEAEKESEPDSIE
-300 TEVEPTAEAEP
+300 
-311 EADNEPTVEAEPEAD
+311 D
-326 NEPSAELTAEAE
+326 
-338 AEPSAESEP
+338 
-347 EAEVEQSAESE
+347 
-358 TEQEVEPET
+358 
-367 EAEAEPSV
+367 
-375 EAEPEEKY
+375 KY
-383 KDLYEGIDEPTKE
+383 KDIYEGIDEPTKE
-396 IRINTHHWNRYKSV
+396 IRINTHHWNRYRSV
-410 MVDDTKDPMTAE
+410 MEDDTKEPMTADV
-422 LPLPEGALPKYI
+422 PLPEGALPKYI
-434 VEKSETEGETD
+434 VEKSEMEGEAG

-455 ETIIEKQEEPP
+455 ETIIEKQEEP
-466 VSEEPE
+466 VEEE
-472 EPEVSGAEE
+472 NVAEAAEPEE

-487 KLVEETGE
+487 RLVTEDDEPQEKPETNETE
-495 PDDNRDENTAETTES
+495 PEES
-510 VEEAVRKAVMEPEAA
+510 VEEAVKKAVSEPAEP

-537 MQWMESVQDIA
+537 MQWMESLQDTVVEDTPETDA
-548 ESDDADEAV
+548 ETEA
-557 TAEEEPEETESE
+557 AEPEEI
-569 EEPVDEQVSDD
+569 PDD
-580 AEEEPVDEEQMI
+580 EQMI

-611 QEELDAREKEEA
+611 REELDARAGEEA
-623 LTAVTEEEY
+623 PTMIAEEEY
-632 VDDTK
+632 IDDEAD
-637 VTDAADEMTA
+637 DAGEIMADDEAEEEFSEEEIAAYEEEHSAAEDEITAAAEDEMTA
-647 TVEEEAE
+647 AVE
-654 SEAEEAE
+654 
-661 PAEEEPEA
+661 
-669 ESTEESEEE
+669 
-678 PEAEL
+678 
-683 TEESEEEPE
+683 
-692 EAEPAEEE
+692 
-700 AEDDEDNDY
+700 EDNDNDY
-709 ALKSSERRY
+709 VLKPSERRY
-718 LQKYLFI
+718 LQRYLFI
-725 NGMEETAAE
+725 SGMEETAAE
-734 IINNKKREAPDGT
+734 IINNKKREVPDGT
-747 SAHGNIVVVGR
+747 SAHGNIAVVGR
-758 AKTNKTD
+758 AKTDKTD
-765 FAIDLFKALHAD
+765 FAIDLFKALHSED
-777 DSNKK
+777 NNKK

-789 AAAVN
+789 AAAIN
-794 SKSILASVDKIKGTT
+794 SKSILASADKLKGIT

-823 RELVQVM
+823 RELAQVM
-830 EGDTDS
+830 EGDTES

-849 RLFAEVPRL
+849 RVFAEVPDL
-858 SEMFSYRV
+858 SRMFDYRV

-893 KALLKLYLLIGE
+893 KALLKLYLLAGGI
-905 VDTGDAA
+905 DTGDAT
-912 KAIESIRGIV
+912 KAVESIREIV
-922 DNAIEHSGRKGR
+922 DDAIERGSRKGKR
-934 RRSSKKNG
+934 RTSRKNG
-942 GLIMLKDKD
+942 GLIILKDKD
-951 FV
+951 FIS

>member
-27 KVVDTI
+27 KVVETI

-42 ELAVAE
+42 ELAIAE

-116 KLNKARKVPVE
+116 KLNKARKAPVE

-157 RIDECIRECDDL
+157 RIDECVRECDDL

-181 ALRLKSRYSV
+181 ALRLKNRYAK
-191 LTKSQKAKLDM
+191 LTKSQQAKLDM
-202 IEEYR
+202 MEEYR

-213 STIAPEY
+213 STVMPEY
-220 DSEPDIEHEEIKEP
+220 DSEPDIEHEEVKEP
-234 EPEEEY
+234 EPQEEY

-271 GESEAGEEEPSAELT
+271 GPGEEEAVEPEINGPGEEAVEPEITEPAGIEEPSETTEAVEPSET
-286 AEAEAEPSVESEPE
+286 TEFVEPEEDTWEEPEEAEEPEEQPEAEKEPEEAEEQPEVEKESEPDSIE
-300 TEVEPTAEAEP
+300 
-311 EADNEPTVEAEPEAD
+311 D
-326 NEPSAELTAEAE
+326 
-338 AEPSAESEP
+338 
-347 EAEVEQSAESE
+347 
-358 TEQEVEPET
+358 
-367 EAEAEPSV
+367 
-375 EAEPEEKY
+375 KY
-383 KDLYEGIDEPTKE
+383 KDIYEGIDEPTKE
-396 IRINTHHWNRYKSV
+396 IRINTHHWNRYRSV
-410 MVDDTKDPMTAE
+410 MEDDTKEPMTADV
-422 LPLPEGALPKYI
+422 PLPEGALPKYI
-434 VEKSETEGETD
+434 VEKSEMEGEAG

-455 ETIIEKQEEPP
+455 ETIIEKQEEP
-466 VSEEPE
+466 VEEE
-472 EPEVSGAEE
+472 NVAEAAEPEE

-487 KLVEETGE
+487 RLVTEDDEPQEEPETNETE
-495 PDDNRDENTAETTES
+495 PEES
-510 VEEAVRKAVMEPEAA
+510 VEEAVKKAVSEPAEP

-537 MQWMESVQDIA
+537 MQWIESMQDTVV
-548 ESDDADEAV
+548 EDTPETDTETEA
-557 TAEEEPEETESE
+557 AEPEKI
-569 EEPVDEQVSDD
+569 PDD
-580 AEEEPVDEEQMI
+580 EQMI

-611 QEELDAREKEEA
+611 REELDARAGEEA
-623 LTAVTEEEY
+623 PTMIAEEEY
-632 VDDTK
+632 IDDEAD
-637 VTDAADEMTA
+637 DAGEIMADDEAEEEFSEEEIAAYEEEHSAAEDEITAVAEDEMTA
-647 TVEEEAE
+647 AVE
-654 SEAEEAE
+654 
-661 PAEEEPEA
+661 
-669 ESTEESEEE
+669 
-678 PEAEL
+678 
-683 TEESEEEPE
+683 
-692 EAEPAEEE
+692 
-700 AEDDEDNDY
+700 EDNDNDY
-709 ALKSSERRY
+709 VLKPSERRY

-725 NGMEETAAE
+725 SGMEETAAE
-734 IINNKKREAPDGT
+734 IINNKKREVPDGT
-747 SAHGNIVVVGR
+747 SAHGNIAVVGR
-758 AKTNKTD
+758 AKTDKTD
-765 FAIDLFKALHAD
+765 FAIDLFKALHSED
-777 DSNKK
+777 NNKK

-789 AAAVN
+789 AAAIN
-794 SKSILASVDKIKGTT
+794 SKSILASADKLKGIT

-823 RELVQVM
+823 RELAQVM
-830 EGDTDS
+830 EGDTES

-849 RLFAEVPRL
+849 RVFAEVPDL
-858 SEMFSYRV
+858 SRMFDYRV

-893 KALLKLYLLIGE
+893 KALLKLYLLAGGI
-905 VDTGDAA
+905 DTGDAT
-912 KAIESIRGIV
+912 KAVESIREIV
-922 DNAIEHSGRKGR
+922 DDAIERGSRKGKR
-934 RRSSKKNG
+934 RTSRKNG
-942 GLIMLKDKD
+942 GLIILKDKD
-951 FV
+951 FIS

>member
-27 KVVDTI
+27 KVVETI

-42 ELAVAE
+42 ELAIAE

-116 KLNKARKVPVE
+116 KLNKARKAPVE

-157 RIDECIRECDDL
+157 RIDECVRECDDL

-181 ALRLKSRYSV
+181 ALRLKNRYAK
-191 LTKSQKAKLDM
+191 LTKSQQAKLDM
-202 IEEYR
+202 MEEYR

-213 STIAPEY
+213 STVMPEY
-220 DSEPDIEHEEIKEP
+220 DSEPDIEHEEVKEP
-234 EPEEEY
+234 EPQEEY

-271 GESEAGEEEPSAELT
+271 GQGEEEAVEPEITGQGEETVEPEITEPAGIEEPSETTEAVEPSET
-286 AEAEAEPSVESEPE
+286 TEFVEPEEDTWEEPEEAEEPEEQPEAEKEPEEAEEQPEVEKESEPDSIE
-300 TEVEPTAEAEP
+300 
-311 EADNEPTVEAEPEAD
+311 D
-326 NEPSAELTAEAE
+326 
-338 AEPSAESEP
+338 
-347 EAEVEQSAESE
+347 
-358 TEQEVEPET
+358 
-367 EAEAEPSV
+367 
-375 EAEPEEKY
+375 KY
-383 KDLYEGIDEPTKE
+383 KDIYEGIDEPTKE
-396 IRINTHHWNRYKSV
+396 IRINTHHWNRYRSV
-410 MVDDTKDPMTAE
+410 MEDDTKEPMTADV
-422 LPLPEGALPKYI
+422 PLPEGALPKYI
-434 VEKSETEGETD
+434 VEKSEMEGEAG

-455 ETIIEKQEEPP
+455 ETIIEKQEEP
-466 VSEEPE
+466 VEEE
-472 EPEVSGAEE
+472 SVAEAAEPEE

-487 KLVEETGE
+487 RLVTEDDEPQEEPETNETE
-495 PDDNRDENTAETTES
+495 PEES
-510 VEEAVRKAVMEPEAA
+510 LEEAVKKTVSEAA
-525 EESEVID
+525 EPEESEVID

-537 MQWMESVQDIA
+537 MQWMESMQDTA
-548 ESDDADEAV
+548 VEDTPETDTETEA
-557 TAEEEPEETESE
+557 AEPEKI
-569 EEPVDEQVSDD
+569 PDD
-580 AEEEPVDEEQMI
+580 EQMI

-611 QEELDAREKEEA
+611 REELDARAGEEA
-623 LTAVTEEEY
+623 PTMIAEEEY
-632 VDDTK
+632 IDDEAD
-637 VTDAADEMTA
+637 DAGEIMADDEAEEEFSEEEIAAYEEEHSAAEDEITAAAEDEMTA
-647 TVEEEAE
+647 AVE
-654 SEAEEAE
+654 
-661 PAEEEPEA
+661 
-669 ESTEESEEE
+669 
-678 PEAEL
+678 
-683 TEESEEEPE
+683 
-692 EAEPAEEE
+692 
-700 AEDDEDNDY
+700 EDNDNDY
-709 ALKSSERRY
+709 VLKPSERRY

-725 NGMEETAAE
+725 SGMEETAAE
-734 IINNKKREAPDGT
+734 IINNKKREVPDGT
-747 SAHGNIVVVGR
+747 SAHGNIAVVGR
-758 AKTNKTD
+758 AKTDKTD
-765 FAIDLFKALHAD
+765 FAIDLFKALHSED
-777 DSNKK
+777 NNKK

-789 AAAVN
+789 AAAIN
-794 SKSILASVDKIKGTT
+794 SKSILASADKLKGIT

-823 RELVQVM
+823 RELAQVM
-830 EGDTDS
+830 EGDTES

-849 RLFAEVPRL
+849 RVFTEVPDL
-858 SEMFSYRV
+858 SRMFDYRV

-893 KALLKLYLLIGE
+893 KALLKLYLLAGGI
-905 VDTGDAA
+905 DTGDAT
-912 KAIESIRGIV
+912 KAVESIREIV
-922 DNAIEHSGRKGR
+922 DDAIERGSRKGKR
-934 RRSSKKNG
+934 RTSRKNG
-942 GLIMLKDKD
+942 GLIILKDKD
-951 FV
+951 FIS

>member
-27 KVVDTI
+27 KVVETI

-42 ELAVAE
+42 ELAIAE

-157 RIDECIRECDDL
+157 RIDECVRECDDL

-181 ALRLKSRYSV
+181 ALRLKNRYAK
-191 LTKSQKAKLDM
+191 LTKSQQAKLDM
-202 IEEYR
+202 MEEYR

-213 STIAPEY
+213 STVMPEY
-220 DSEPDIEHEEIKEP
+220 DSEPDIEHEEVKEP
-234 EPEEEY
+234 EPQEEY

-271 GESEAGEEEPSAELT
+271 GPGEEAAEPEITEPAGIEEPSETTEAVEPSET
-286 AEAEAEPSVESEPE
+286 TEFVEPEEDTWEEPEEAEEPEEQPEAEKEPEEAEEQPEVEKESEPDSIE
-300 TEVEPTAEAEP
+300 
-311 EADNEPTVEAEPEAD
+311 D
-326 NEPSAELTAEAE
+326 
-338 AEPSAESEP
+338 
-347 EAEVEQSAESE
+347 
-358 TEQEVEPET
+358 
-367 EAEAEPSV
+367 
-375 EAEPEEKY
+375 KY
-383 KDLYEGIDEPTKE
+383 KDIYEGIDEPTKE
-396 IRINTHHWNRYKSV
+396 IRINTHHWNRYRSV
-410 MVDDTKDPMTAE
+410 MEDDTKEPMTADV
-422 LPLPEGALPKYI
+422 PLPEGALPKYI
-434 VEKSETEGETD
+434 VEKSEMEGEAG

-455 ETIIEKQEEPP
+455 ETIIEKQEEP
-466 VSEEPE
+466 VEEE
-472 EPEVSGAEE
+472 SVAEAAEPEE

-487 KLVEETGE
+487 RLVTEDDEPQEEPETNETE
-495 PDDNRDENTAETTES
+495 PEES
-510 VEEAVRKAVMEPEAA
+510 VEEAVKKAVSEPAEP

-537 MQWMESVQDIA
+537 MQWMESMQDTVV
-548 ESDDADEAV
+548 EDTPETDTETEA
-557 TAEEEPEETESE
+557 AEPEKI
-569 EEPVDEQVSDD
+569 PDD
-580 AEEEPVDEEQMI
+580 EQMI

-611 QEELDAREKEEA
+611 REELDARAGEEA
-623 LTAVTEEEY
+623 PTMIAEEEY
-632 VDDTK
+632 IDDEAD
-637 VTDAADEMTA
+637 DAGEIMADDEAEEEFSEEEIAAYEEEHSAAEDEITAVAEDEMTA
-647 TVEEEAE
+647 AVE
-654 SEAEEAE
+654 
-661 PAEEEPEA
+661 
-669 ESTEESEEE
+669 
-678 PEAEL
+678 
-683 TEESEEEPE
+683 
-692 EAEPAEEE
+692 
-700 AEDDEDNDY
+700 EDNDNDY
-709 ALKSSERRY
+709 VLKPSERRY

-725 NGMEETAAE
+725 SGMEETAAE
-734 IINNKKREAPDGT
+734 IINNKKREVPDGT
-747 SAHGNIVVVGR
+747 SAHGNIAVVGR
-758 AKTNKTD
+758 AKTDKTD
-765 FAIDLFKALHAD
+765 FAIDLFKALHSED
-777 DSNKK
+777 NNKK

-789 AAAVN
+789 AAAIN
-794 SKSILASVDKIKGTT
+794 SKSILASADKLKGIT

-823 RELVQVM
+823 RELAQVM
-830 EGDTDS
+830 EGDTES

-849 RLFAEVPRL
+849 RVFAEVPDL
-858 SEMFSYRV
+858 SRMFDYRV

-893 KALLKLYLLIGE
+893 KALLKLYLLAGGI
-905 VDTGDAA
+905 DTGDAT
-912 KAIESIRGIV
+912 KAVESIREIV
-922 DNAIEHSGRKGR
+922 DDAIERGSRKGKR
-934 RRSSKKNG
+934 RTSRKNG
-942 GLIMLKDKD
+942 GLIILKDKD
-951 FV
+951 FIS

>member
-27 KVVDTI
+27 KVVETI

-42 ELAVAE
+42 ELAIAE

-116 KLNKARKVPVE
+116 KLNKARKAPVE

-147 ELAELYAQAG
+147 ELAELYAQAR
-157 RIDECIRECDDL
+157 RIDECVRECDDL

-181 ALRLKSRYSV
+181 ALRLKNRYAK
-191 LTKSQKAKLDM
+191 LTKSQQAKLDM
-202 IEEYR
+202 MEEYR

-213 STIAPEY
+213 STVMPEY
-220 DSEPDIEHEEIKEP
+220 DSEPDIEHEEVKEP
-234 EPEEEY
+234 EPQEEY

-271 GESEAGEEEPSAELT
+271 GPGEEEAVEPEITEPAGIEEPSETTEAVEPSET
-286 AEAEAEPSVESEPE
+286 TEFVEPEEDTWEEPEEAEEPEEQPEAEKEPEEAEEQPEVEKESEPDSIE
-300 TEVEPTAEAEP
+300 
-311 EADNEPTVEAEPEAD
+311 D
-326 NEPSAELTAEAE
+326 
-338 AEPSAESEP
+338 
-347 EAEVEQSAESE
+347 
-358 TEQEVEPET
+358 
-367 EAEAEPSV
+367 
-375 EAEPEEKY
+375 KY
-383 KDLYEGIDEPTKE
+383 KDIYEGIDEPTKE
-396 IRINTHHWNRYKSV
+396 IRINTHHWNRYRSV
-410 MVDDTKDPMTAE
+410 MEDDTKEPMTADV
-422 LPLPEGALPKYI
+422 PLPEGALPKYI
-434 VEKSETEGETD
+434 VEKSEMEGEAG

-455 ETIIEKQEEPP
+455 ETIIEKQEEEN
-466 VSEEPE
+466 VAEAAEP
-472 EPEVSGAEE
+472 EE

-487 KLVEETGE
+487 RLVTEDDEPQEEPETNETE
-495 PDDNRDENTAETTES
+495 PEES
-510 VEEAVRKAVMEPEAA
+510 VEEAVKKAVSEPAEP

-537 MQWMESVQDIA
+537 MQWMESMQDTVVEDTPETDTETKA
-548 ESDDADEAV
+548 A
-557 TAEEEPEETESE
+557 EPEKI
-569 EEPVDEQVSDD
+569 PDD
-580 AEEEPVDEEQMI
+580 EQMI

-611 QEELDAREKEEA
+611 REELDARAGEEA
-623 LTAVTEEEY
+623 PTMIAEEEY
-632 VDDTK
+632 IDDEAD
-637 VTDAADEMTA
+637 DAGEIMADDEAEEEFSEEEIAAYEEEHSAAEDEITAAADDEMTA
-647 TVEEEAE
+647 AAE
-654 SEAEEAE
+654 
-661 PAEEEPEA
+661 
-669 ESTEESEEE
+669 
-678 PEAEL
+678 
-683 TEESEEEPE
+683 
-692 EAEPAEEE
+692 
-700 AEDDEDNDY
+700 EDNDNDY
-709 ALKSSERRY
+709 VLKPSERRY

-725 NGMEETAAE
+725 SGMEETAAE
-734 IINNKKREAPDGT
+734 IINNKKREVPDGT
-747 SAHGNIVVVGR
+747 SAHGNIAVVGR
-758 AKTNKTD
+758 AKTDKTD
-765 FAIDLFKALHAD
+765 FAIDLFKALHSED
-777 DSNKK
+777 NNKK

-789 AAAVN
+789 AAAIN
-794 SKSILASVDKIKGTT
+794 SKSILASADKLKGIT

-823 RELVQVM
+823 RELAQVM
-830 EGDTDS
+830 EGDTES

-849 RLFAEVPRL
+849 RVFTEVPDL
-858 SEMFSYRV
+858 SRMFDYRV

-893 KALLKLYLLIGE
+893 KALLKLYLLAGGI
-905 VDTGDAA
+905 DTGDAT
-912 KAIESIRGIV
+912 KAVESIREIV
-922 DNAIEHSGRKGR
+922 DDAIERGSRKGKR
-934 RRSSKKNG
+934 RTSRKNG
-942 GLIMLKDKD
+942 GLIILKDKD
-951 FV
+951 FIS

>member
-27 KVVDTI
+27 KVVETI

-42 ELAVAE
+42 ELAIAE

-116 KLNKARKVPVE
+116 KLNKARKAPVE

-157 RIDECIRECDDL
+157 RIDECVRECDDL

-181 ALRLKSRYSV
+181 ALRLKNRYAK
-191 LTKSQKAKLDM
+191 LTKSQQAKLDM
-202 IEEYR
+202 MEEYR

-213 STIAPEY
+213 STVMPEY
-220 DSEPDIEHEEIKEP
+220 DSEPDIEHEEVKEP
-234 EPEEEY
+234 EPQEEY

-271 GESEAGEEEPSAELT
+271 GPGEEEAVEPEITEPAGIEEPSETTEAVEPEEDT
-286 AEAEAEPSVESEPE
+286 WEEPEETEEPEEQPEAEKEPEEAEEQPEVEKESEPDSIE
-300 TEVEPTAEAEP
+300 
-311 EADNEPTVEAEPEAD
+311 D
-326 NEPSAELTAEAE
+326 
-338 AEPSAESEP
+338 
-347 EAEVEQSAESE
+347 
-358 TEQEVEPET
+358 
-367 EAEAEPSV
+367 
-375 EAEPEEKY
+375 KY
-383 KDLYEGIDEPTKE
+383 KDIYEGIDEPTKE
-396 IRINTHHWNRYKSV
+396 IRINTHHWNRYRSV
-410 MVDDTKDPMTAE
+410 MEDDTKEPMTADV
-422 LPLPEGALPKYI
+422 PLPEGALPKYI
-434 VEKSETEGETD
+434 VEKSEMEGEAG

-455 ETIIEKQEEPP
+455 ETIIEKQEEP
-466 VSEEPE
+466 VEEE
-472 EPEVSGAEE
+472 SVAEAAEPEE

-487 KLVEETGE
+487 RLVTEDDEPQEEPETNETE
-495 PDDNRDENTAETTES
+495 PEES
-510 VEEAVRKAVMEPEAA
+510 LEEAVKKTVSEAA
-525 EESEVID
+525 EPEESEVID

-537 MQWMESVQDIA
+537 MQWMESMQDTA
-548 ESDDADEAV
+548 VEDTPETDTETEA
-557 TAEEEPEETESE
+557 AEPEKI
-569 EEPVDEQVSDD
+569 PDD
-580 AEEEPVDEEQMI
+580 EQMI

-611 QEELDAREKEEA
+611 REELDARAGEEA
-623 LTAVTEEEY
+623 PTMIAEEEY
-632 VDDTK
+632 IDDEAD
-637 VTDAADEMTA
+637 DAGEIMADDEAEEEFSEEEIAAYEEEHSAAEDEITAAADDEMTA
-647 TVEEEAE
+647 AAE
-654 SEAEEAE
+654 
-661 PAEEEPEA
+661 
-669 ESTEESEEE
+669 
-678 PEAEL
+678 
-683 TEESEEEPE
+683 
-692 EAEPAEEE
+692 
-700 AEDDEDNDY
+700 EDNDNDY
-709 ALKSSERRY
+709 VLKPSERRY

-725 NGMEETAAE
+725 SGMEETAAE
-734 IINNKKREAPDGT
+734 IINNKKREVPDGT
-747 SAHGNIVVVGR
+747 SAHGNIAVVGR
-758 AKTNKTD
+758 AKTDKTD
-765 FAIDLFKALHAD
+765 FAIDLFKALHSED
-777 DSNKK
+777 NNKK

-789 AAAVN
+789 AAAIN
-794 SKSILASVDKIKGTT
+794 SKSILASADKLKGIT

-823 RELVQVM
+823 RELAQVM
-830 EGDTDS
+830 EGDTES

-849 RLFAEVPRL
+849 RVFTEVPDL
-858 SEMFSYRV
+858 SRMFDYRV

-893 KALLKLYLLIGE
+893 KALLKLYLLAGGI
-905 VDTGDAA
+905 DTGDAT
-912 KAIESIRGIV
+912 KAVESIREIV
-922 DNAIEHSGRKGR
+922 DDAIERGSRKGKR
-934 RRSSKKNG
+934 RTSRKNG
-942 GLIMLKDKD
+942 GLIILKDKD
-951 FV
+951 FIS

>member
-27 KVVDTI
+27 KVVETI

-42 ELAVAE
+42 ELAIAE

-157 RIDECIRECDDL
+157 RIDECVRECDDL

-181 ALRLKSRYSV
+181 ALRLKNRYAK
-191 LTKSQKAKLDM
+191 LTKSQQAKLDM
-202 IEEYR
+202 MEEYR

-213 STIAPEY
+213 STVMPEY
-220 DSEPDIEHEEIKEP
+220 DSEPDIEHEEVKEP
-234 EPEEEY
+234 EPQEEY

-271 GESEAGEEEPSAELT
+271 GPGEEEAVEPKITGQGEEAVEPEITEPAGIEEPSET
-286 AEAEAEPSVESEPE
+286 TEFVEPEEDTWEEPEEAEEPEEQPEAEEEPEEAEEQPEVEKESEPDSIE
-300 TEVEPTAEAEP
+300 
-311 EADNEPTVEAEPEAD
+311 D
-326 NEPSAELTAEAE
+326 
-338 AEPSAESEP
+338 
-347 EAEVEQSAESE
+347 
-358 TEQEVEPET
+358 
-367 EAEAEPSV
+367 
-375 EAEPEEKY
+375 KY
-383 KDLYEGIDEPTKE
+383 KDIYEGIDEPTKE
-396 IRINTHHWNRYKSV
+396 IRINTHHWNRYRSV
-410 MVDDTKDPMTAE
+410 MEDDTKEPMTADV
-422 LPLPEGALPKYI
+422 PLPEGALPKYI
-434 VEKSETEGETD
+434 VEKSEMEGEAG

-455 ETIIEKQEEPP
+455 ETIIEKQEEP
-466 VSEEPE
+466 VEEE
-472 EPEVSGAEE
+472 NVAEAAEPEE

-487 KLVEETGE
+487 RLVTEDDEPQEEPETDETE
-495 PDDNRDENTAETTES
+495 PEES
-510 VEEAVRKAVMEPEAA
+510 VEEAVKKAVSEPAEP

-537 MQWMESVQDIA
+537 MQWMESMQDTVVEDTPETDA
-548 ESDDADEAV
+548 ETEA
-557 TAEEEPEETESE
+557 AEPEEI
-569 EEPVDEQVSDD
+569 PDD
-580 AEEEPVDEEQMI
+580 EQMI

-611 QEELDAREKEEA
+611 REELDARAGEEA
-623 LTAVTEEEY
+623 PTMIAEEEY
-632 VDDTK
+632 IDDEAD
-637 VTDAADEMTA
+637 DAGEIMADDEAEEEFSEEEIAAYEEEHSAAEDEITAAAEDEMTA
-647 TVEEEAE
+647 AVE
-654 SEAEEAE
+654 
-661 PAEEEPEA
+661 
-669 ESTEESEEE
+669 
-678 PEAEL
+678 
-683 TEESEEEPE
+683 
-692 EAEPAEEE
+692 
-700 AEDDEDNDY
+700 EDNDNDY
-709 ALKSSERRY
+709 VLKPSERRY

-725 NGMEETAAE
+725 SGMEETAAE
-734 IINNKKREAPDGT
+734 IINNKKREVPDGT
-747 SAHGNIVVVGR
+747 SAHGNIAVVGR
-758 AKTNKTD
+758 AKTDKTD
-765 FAIDLFKALHAD
+765 FAIDLFKALHSED
-777 DSNKK
+777 NNKK

-789 AAAVN
+789 AADIN
-794 SKSILASVDKIKGTT
+794 SKSILASADKLKGIT

-818 TKESA
+818 TKESS
-823 RELVQVM
+823 RELAQVM
-830 EGDTDS
+830 EGDTES

-849 RLFAEVPRL
+849 RVFAEVPDL
-858 SEMFSYRV
+858 SRMFDYRV

-893 KALLKLYLLIGE
+893 KALLKLYLLAGG
-905 VDTGDAA
+905 VDTGDAT
-912 KAIESIRGIV
+912 KAVESIREIV
-922 DNAIEHSGRKGR
+922 DDAIERGSRKGKR
-934 RRSSKKNG
+934 RTSRKNG
-942 GLIMLKDKD
+942 GLIILKDKD
-951 FV
+951 FIS

>member
-27 KVVDTI
+27 KVVETI

-42 ELAVAE
+42 ELAIAE

-157 RIDECIRECDDL
+157 RIDECVRECDDL

-181 ALRLKSRYSV
+181 ALRLKNRYAK
-191 LTKSQKAKLDM
+191 LTKSQQAKLDM
-202 IEEYR
+202 MEEYR

-213 STIAPEY
+213 STVMPEY
-220 DSEPDIEHEEIKEP
+220 DSEPDIEHEEVKEP
-234 EPEEEY
+234 EPQEEY

-271 GESEAGEEEPSAELT
+271 GPGEESVEPTITEPGEESVEPEITEPAGIEEPSETTEFVEPEEDTWEELE
-286 AEAEAEPSVESEPE
+286 EAEEPEEQLEAEEKPEEPEEAEEQPEVEKESEPDSIE
-300 TEVEPTAEAEP
+300 
-311 EADNEPTVEAEPEAD
+311 D
-326 NEPSAELTAEAE
+326 
-338 AEPSAESEP
+338 
-347 EAEVEQSAESE
+347 
-358 TEQEVEPET
+358 
-367 EAEAEPSV
+367 
-375 EAEPEEKY
+375 KY
-383 KDLYEGIDEPTKE
+383 KDIYEGIDEPTKE
-396 IRINTHHWNRYKSV
+396 IRINTHHWNRYRSV
-410 MVDDTKDPMTAE
+410 MEDDTKEPMTADV
-422 LPLPEGALPKYI
+422 PLPEGALPKYI
-434 VEKSETEGETD
+434 VEKSEMEGEAG

-455 ETIIEKQEEPP
+455 ETIIEKQEEP
-466 VSEEPE
+466 VEEE
-472 EPEVSGAEE
+472 SVAEAAEPEE

-487 KLVEETGE
+487 RLVTEDDEPQEEPETNETE
-495 PDDNRDENTAETTES
+495 PEES
-510 VEEAVRKAVMEPEAA
+510 VEEAVQKAVSEPAEP

-537 MQWMESVQDIA
+537 MQWMESLQDTVVEDTPETDTETKA
-548 ESDDADEAV
+548 A
-557 TAEEEPEETESE
+557 EPEEI
-569 EEPVDEQVSDD
+569 PDD
-580 AEEEPVDEEQMI
+580 EQMI

-611 QEELDAREKEEA
+611 REELDARAGEEA
-623 LTAVTEEEY
+623 PTMIAEEEY
-632 VDDTK
+632 IDDEAD
-637 VTDAADEMTA
+637 DAGEIMADDEAEEEFSEEEIAAYEEEHSAAEDEMTA
-647 TVEEEAE
+647 AVE
-654 SEAEEAE
+654 
-661 PAEEEPEA
+661 
-669 ESTEESEEE
+669 
-678 PEAEL
+678 
-683 TEESEEEPE
+683 
-692 EAEPAEEE
+692 
-700 AEDDEDNDY
+700 EDNDNDY
-709 ALKSSERRY
+709 VLKPSERRY

-725 NGMEETAAE
+725 SGMEETAAE
-734 IINNKKREAPDGT
+734 IINNKKREVPDGT
-747 SAHGNIVVVGR
+747 SAHGNIAVVGR
-758 AKTNKTD
+758 AKTDKTD
-765 FAIDLFKALHAD
+765 FAIDLFKALHSED
-777 DSNKK
+777 NNKK

-789 AAAVN
+789 AAAIN
-794 SKSILASVDKIKGTT
+794 SKSILASADKLKGIT

-823 RELVQVM
+823 RELAQVM
-830 EGDTDS
+830 EGDTES

-849 RLFAEVPRL
+849 RVFAEVPDL
-858 SEMFSYRV
+858 SRMFDYRV

-893 KALLKLYLLIGE
+893 KALLKLYLLAGGI
-905 VDTGDAA
+905 DTGDAT
-912 KAIESIRGIV
+912 KAVESIREIV
-922 DNAIEHSGRKGR
+922 DDAIERGSRKGKR
-934 RRSSKKNG
+934 RTSRKNG
-942 GLIMLKDKD
+942 GLIILKDKD
-951 FV
+951 FIS

>member
-27 KVVDTI
+27 KVVETI

-42 ELAVAE
+42 ELAIAE

-157 RIDECIRECDDL
+157 RIEECVRECDDL

-181 ALRLKSRYSV
+181 ALRLKNRYAK
-191 LTKSQKAKLDM
+191 LTKSQQAKLDM
-202 IEEYR
+202 MEEYR

-213 STIAPEY
+213 STVMPEY
-220 DSEPDIEHEEIKEP
+220 DSEPDIEHEEVKEP
-234 EPEEEY
+234 EPQEEY

-271 GESEAGEEEPSAELT
+271 GPGEEEAVEPGITEPAGIEEPSETTEAVEPSET
-286 AEAEAEPSVESEPE
+286 TEFVEPEEDTWEEPEEAEEPEEQPEAEKEPEEAEEQPEVEKESEPDSIE
-300 TEVEPTAEAEP
+300 
-311 EADNEPTVEAEPEAD
+311 D
-326 NEPSAELTAEAE
+326 
-338 AEPSAESEP
+338 
-347 EAEVEQSAESE
+347 
-358 TEQEVEPET
+358 
-367 EAEAEPSV
+367 
-375 EAEPEEKY
+375 KY
-383 KDLYEGIDEPTKE
+383 KDIYEGIDEPTKE
-396 IRINTHHWNRYKSV
+396 IRINTHHWNRYRSV
-410 MVDDTKDPMTAE
+410 MEDDTKEPMTADV
-422 LPLPEGALPKYI
+422 PLPEGALPKYI
-434 VEKSETEGETD
+434 VEKSEMEGEAG

-455 ETIIEKQEEPP
+455 ETIIEKQEEP
-466 VSEEPE
+466 VEEE
-472 EPEVSGAEE
+472 SVAEAAEPEE

-487 KLVEETGE
+487 RLVTEDDEPQEEPETNETE
-495 PDDNRDENTAETTES
+495 PEES
-510 VEEAVRKAVMEPEAA
+510 VEEAVKKAVSEPAEP

-537 MQWMESVQDIA
+537 MQWMESMQDTVGEDTLETDTETETEDVPEADIETEAA
-548 ESDDADEAV
+548 ESDKISD
-557 TAEEEPEETESE
+557 
-569 EEPVDEQVSDD
+569 DEQL
-580 AEEEPVDEEQMI
+580 I

-611 QEELDAREKEEA
+611 REELDARAGEEA
-623 LTAVTEEEY
+623 PTMIAEEEY
-632 VDDTK
+632 IDDEAD
-637 VTDAADEMTA
+637 DAGEIMADDEAEEEFSEEEIAAYEEEHSAAEDEITAVAEDEMTA
-647 TVEEEAE
+647 AVE
-654 SEAEEAE
+654 
-661 PAEEEPEA
+661 
-669 ESTEESEEE
+669 
-678 PEAEL
+678 
-683 TEESEEEPE
+683 
-692 EAEPAEEE
+692 
-700 AEDDEDNDY
+700 EDNDNDY
-709 ALKSSERRY
+709 VLKPSERRY

-725 NGMEETAAE
+725 SGMEETAAE
-734 IINNKKREAPDGT
+734 IINNKKREVPDGT
-747 SAHGNIVVVGR
+747 SAHGNIAVVGR
-758 AKTNKTD
+758 AKTDKTD
-765 FAIDLFKALHAD
+765 FAIDLFKALHSED
-777 DSNKK
+777 NNKK

-789 AAAVN
+789 AAAIN
-794 SKSILASVDKIKGTT
+794 SKSILASADKLKGIT

-823 RELVQVM
+823 RELAQVM
-830 EGDTDS
+830 EGDTES

-849 RLFAEVPRL
+849 RVFAEVPDL
-858 SEMFSYRV
+858 SRMFDYRV

-893 KALLKLYLLIGE
+893 KALLKLYLLAGGI
-905 VDTGDAA
+905 DTGDAT
-912 KAIESIRGIV
+912 KAVESIREIV
-922 DNAIEHSGRKGR
+922 DDAIERGSRKGKR
-934 RRSSKKNG
+934 RTSRKNG
-942 GLIMLKDKD
+942 GLIILKDKD
-951 FV
+951 FIS

>member
-27 KVVDTI
+27 KVVETI

-42 ELAVAE
+42 ELAIAE

-116 KLNKARKVPVE
+116 KLNKARKAPVE

-157 RIDECIRECDDL
+157 RIDECVRECDDL

-181 ALRLKSRYSV
+181 ALRLKNRYAK
-191 LTKSQKAKLDM
+191 LTKSQQAKLDM
-202 IEEYR
+202 MEEYR

-213 STIAPEY
+213 STVMPEY
-220 DSEPDIEHEEIKEP
+220 DSEPDIEHEEVKEP
-234 EPEEEY
+234 EPQEEY

-271 GESEAGEEEPSAELT
+271 DPGEEEAAEPEITGQGEEAAEPEITEPAGIEEPSETTEAVEPSET
-286 AEAEAEPSVESEPE
+286 TEFVEPEEDTWEEPEEAEEPEEQPEAEKEPEEAEEQPEVEKESEPDSIE
-300 TEVEPTAEAEP
+300 
-311 EADNEPTVEAEPEAD
+311 D
-326 NEPSAELTAEAE
+326 
-338 AEPSAESEP
+338 
-347 EAEVEQSAESE
+347 
-358 TEQEVEPET
+358 
-367 EAEAEPSV
+367 
-375 EAEPEEKY
+375 KY
-383 KDLYEGIDEPTKE
+383 KDIYEGIDEPTKE
-396 IRINTHHWNRYKSV
+396 IRINTHHWNRYRSV
-410 MVDDTKDPMTAE
+410 MEDDTKEPMTADV
-422 LPLPEGALPKYI
+422 PLPEGALPKYI
-434 VEKSETEGETD
+434 VEKSEMEGEAG

-455 ETIIEKQEEPP
+455 ETIIEKQEEP
-466 VSEEPE
+466 VEEE
-472 EPEVSGAEE
+472 SVAEAAEPEE

-487 KLVEETGE
+487 RLVTEDDEPQEEPETNETGPE
-495 PDDNRDENTAETTES
+495 ES
-510 VEEAVRKAVMEPEAA
+510 LEEAVKKTVSEAA
-525 EESEVID
+525 EPEESEVID

-537 MQWMESVQDIA
+537 MQWMESMQDTA
-548 ESDDADEAV
+548 VEDTPETDTETEA
-557 TAEEEPEETESE
+557 AEPEKI
-569 EEPVDEQVSDD
+569 PDD
-580 AEEEPVDEEQMI
+580 EQMI

-611 QEELDAREKEEA
+611 REELDARAGEEA
-623 LTAVTEEEY
+623 PTMIAEEEY
-632 VDDTK
+632 IDDEAD
-637 VTDAADEMTA
+637 DAGEIMADDEAEEEFSEEEIAAYEEEHSAAEDEITAAAEDEMTA
-647 TVEEEAE
+647 AVE
-654 SEAEEAE
+654 
-661 PAEEEPEA
+661 
-669 ESTEESEEE
+669 
-678 PEAEL
+678 
-683 TEESEEEPE
+683 
-692 EAEPAEEE
+692 
-700 AEDDEDNDY
+700 EDNDNDY
-709 ALKSSERRY
+709 VLKPSERRY

-725 NGMEETAAE
+725 SGMEETAAE
-734 IINNKKREAPDGT
+734 IINNKKREVPDGT
-747 SAHGNIVVVGR
+747 SAHGNIAVVGR
-758 AKTNKTD
+758 AKTDKTD
-765 FAIDLFKALHAD
+765 FAIDLFKALHSED
-777 DSNKK
+777 NNKK

-789 AAAVN
+789 AAAIN
-794 SKSILASVDKIKGTT
+794 SKSILASADKLKGIT

-823 RELVQVM
+823 RELAQVM
-830 EGDTDS
+830 EGDTES

-849 RLFAEVPRL
+849 RVFTEVPDL
-858 SEMFSYRV
+858 SRMFDYRV

-893 KALLKLYLLIGE
+893 KALLKLYLLAGGI
-905 VDTGDAA
+905 DTGDAT
-912 KAIESIRGIV
+912 KAVESIREIV
-922 DNAIEHSGRKGR
+922 DDAIERGSRKGKR
-934 RRSSKKNG
+934 RTSRKNG
-942 GLIMLKDKD
+942 GLIILKDKD
-951 FV
+951 FIS

>member
-27 KVVDTI
+27 KVVETI

-42 ELAVAE
+42 ELAIAE

-116 KLNKARKVPVE
+116 KLNKARKAPVE

-157 RIDECIRECDDL
+157 RIDECVRECDDL

-181 ALRLKSRYSV
+181 ALRLKNRYAK
-191 LTKSQKAKLDM
+191 LTKSQQAKLDM
-202 IEEYR
+202 MEEYR

-213 STIAPEY
+213 STVMPEY
-220 DSEPDIEHEEIKEP
+220 DSEPDIEHEEVKEP
-234 EPEEEY
+234 EPQEEY

-271 GESEAGEEEPSAELT
+271 GPGEEEAVEPEITGQGEEAVEPEITEPAGIEEPSET
-286 AEAEAEPSVESEPE
+286 TEFVEPEEDTWEEPEETEEPEEQPEAEEEPEEQPEAEKEPEEAEEQPEVEKESEPDSIE
-300 TEVEPTAEAEP
+300 
-311 EADNEPTVEAEPEAD
+311 D
-326 NEPSAELTAEAE
+326 
-338 AEPSAESEP
+338 
-347 EAEVEQSAESE
+347 
-358 TEQEVEPET
+358 
-367 EAEAEPSV
+367 
-375 EAEPEEKY
+375 KY
-383 KDLYEGIDEPTKE
+383 KDIYEGIDEPTKE
-396 IRINTHHWNRYKSV
+396 IRINTHHWNRYRSV
-410 MVDDTKDPMTAE
+410 MEDDTKEPMTADV
-422 LPLPEGALPKYI
+422 PLPEGALPKYI
-434 VEKSETEGETD
+434 VEKSEMEGEAG

-455 ETIIEKQEEPP
+455 ETIIEKQEEEN
-466 VSEEPE
+466 VAEAAEP
-472 EPEVSGAEE
+472 EE

-487 KLVEETGE
+487 RLVTEDDEPQEEPETNETE
-495 PDDNRDENTAETTES
+495 PEES
-510 VEEAVRKAVMEPEAA
+510 VEEAVKKAVSEPAEP

-537 MQWMESVQDIA
+537 MQWMESMQDTVVEDTPETDTETKA
-548 ESDDADEAV
+548 A
-557 TAEEEPEETESE
+557 EPEKI
-569 EEPVDEQVSDD
+569 PDD
-580 AEEEPVDEEQMI
+580 EQMI

-611 QEELDAREKEEA
+611 REELDARAGEEA
-623 LTAVTEEEY
+623 PTMIAEEEY
-632 VDDTK
+632 IDDEAD
-637 VTDAADEMTA
+637 DAGEIMADDEAEEEFSEEEIAAYEEEHSAAEDEITAAADDEMTA
-647 TVEEEAE
+647 AAE
-654 SEAEEAE
+654 
-661 PAEEEPEA
+661 
-669 ESTEESEEE
+669 
-678 PEAEL
+678 
-683 TEESEEEPE
+683 
-692 EAEPAEEE
+692 
-700 AEDDEDNDY
+700 EDNDNDY
-709 ALKSSERRY
+709 VLKPSERRY

-725 NGMEETAAE
+725 SGMEETAAE
-734 IINNKKREAPDGT
+734 IINNKKREVPDGT
-747 SAHGNIVVVGR
+747 SAHGNIAVVGR
-758 AKTNKTD
+758 AKTDKTD
-765 FAIDLFKALHAD
+765 FAIDLFKALHSED
-777 DSNKK
+777 NNKK

-789 AAAVN
+789 AAAIN
-794 SKSILASVDKIKGTT
+794 SKSILASADKLKGIT

-823 RELVQVM
+823 RELAQVM
-830 EGDTDS
+830 EGDTES

-849 RLFAEVPRL
+849 RVFTEVPDL
-858 SEMFSYRV
+858 SRMFDYRV

-893 KALLKLYLLIGE
+893 KALLKLYLLAGGI
-905 VDTGDAA
+905 DTGDAT
-912 KAIESIRGIV
+912 KAVESIREIV
-922 DNAIEHSGRKGR
+922 DDAIERGSRKGKR
-934 RRSSKKNG
+934 RTSRKNG
-942 GLIMLKDKD
+942 GLIILKDKD
-951 FV
+951 FIS

>member
-27 KVVDTI
+27 KVVETI

-42 ELAVAE
+42 ELAIAE

-116 KLNKARKVPVE
+116 KLNKARKAPVE

-157 RIDECIRECDDL
+157 RIDECVRECDDL

-181 ALRLKSRYSV
+181 ALRLKNRYAK
-191 LTKSQKAKLDM
+191 LTKSQQAKLDM
-202 IEEYR
+202 MEEYR

-213 STIAPEY
+213 STVMPEY
-220 DSEPDIEHEEIKEP
+220 DSEPDIEHEEVKEP
-234 EPEEEY
+234 EPQEEY

-271 GESEAGEEEPSAELT
+271 GPGEEEAVEPEITGQGEEAVEPEITEPAGIEEPSET
-286 AEAEAEPSVESEPE
+286 TEFVEPEEDTWEEPEEAEEPEEQPEAEKEPEEAEEQPEVEKESEPDSIE
-300 TEVEPTAEAEP
+300 
-311 EADNEPTVEAEPEAD
+311 D
-326 NEPSAELTAEAE
+326 
-338 AEPSAESEP
+338 
-347 EAEVEQSAESE
+347 
-358 TEQEVEPET
+358 
-367 EAEAEPSV
+367 
-375 EAEPEEKY
+375 KY
-383 KDLYEGIDEPTKE
+383 KDIYEGIDEPTKE
-396 IRINTHHWNRYKSV
+396 IRINTHHWNRYRSV
-410 MVDDTKDPMTAE
+410 MEDDTKEPMTADV
-422 LPLPEGALPKYI
+422 PLPEGALPKYI
-434 VEKSETEGETD
+434 VEKSEMEGEAG

-455 ETIIEKQEEPP
+455 ETIIEKQEEP
-466 VSEEPE
+466 VEEE
-472 EPEVSGAEE
+472 SVAEAAEPEE

-487 KLVEETGE
+487 RLVTEDDEPQEEPETDETE
-495 PDDNRDENTAETTES
+495 PEES
-510 VEEAVRKAVMEPEAA
+510 VEEAVKKAVSEPAEP

-537 MQWMESVQDIA
+537 MQWIESMQDTVVEDTPETDTETKA
-548 ESDDADEAV
+548 A
-557 TAEEEPEETESE
+557 EPEKI
-569 EEPVDEQVSDD
+569 PDD
-580 AEEEPVDEEQMI
+580 EQMI

-611 QEELDAREKEEA
+611 REELDARAGEEA
-623 LTAVTEEEY
+623 PTMIAEEEY
-632 VDDTK
+632 IDDEAD
-637 VTDAADEMTA
+637 DAGEIMADDEAEEEFSEEEIAAYEEEHSAVEDEITAAAEDEMTA
-647 TVEEEAE
+647 AVE
-654 SEAEEAE
+654 
-661 PAEEEPEA
+661 
-669 ESTEESEEE
+669 
-678 PEAEL
+678 
-683 TEESEEEPE
+683 
-692 EAEPAEEE
+692 
-700 AEDDEDNDY
+700 EDNDNDY
-709 ALKSSERRY
+709 VLKPSERRY

-725 NGMEETAAE
+725 SGMEETAAE
-734 IINNKKREAPDGT
+734 IINNKKREVPDGT
-747 SAHGNIVVVGR
+747 SAHGNIAVVGR
-758 AKTNKTD
+758 AKTDKTD
-765 FAIDLFKALHAD
+765 FAIDLFKALHSED
-777 DSNKK
+777 NNKK

-789 AAAVN
+789 AAAIN
-794 SKSILASVDKIKGTT
+794 SKSILASADKLKGIT

-823 RELVQVM
+823 RELAQVM
-830 EGDTDS
+830 EGDTES

-849 RLFAEVPRL
+849 RVFTEVPDL
-858 SEMFSYRV
+858 SRMFDYRV

-893 KALLKLYLLIGE
+893 KALLKLYLLAGGI
-905 VDTGDAA
+905 DTGDAT
-912 KAIESIRGIV
+912 KAVESIREIV
-922 DNAIEHSGRKGR
+922 DDAIERGSRKGKR
-934 RRSSKKNG
+934 RTSRKNG
-942 GLIMLKDKD
+942 GLIILKDKD
-951 FV
+951 FIS

>member
-27 KVVDTI
+27 KVVETI

-42 ELAVAE
+42 ELAIAE

-116 KLNKARKVPVE
+116 KLNKARKAPVE

-157 RIDECIRECDDL
+157 RIDECVRECDDL

-181 ALRLKSRYSV
+181 ALRLKNRYAK
-191 LTKSQKAKLDM
+191 LTKSQQAKLDM
-202 IEEYR
+202 MEEYR

-213 STIAPEY
+213 STVMPEY
-220 DSEPDIEHEEIKEP
+220 DSEPDIEHEEVKEP
-234 EPEEEY
+234 EPQEEY

-271 GESEAGEEEPSAELT
+271 GPGEEEA
-286 AEAEAEPSVESEPE
+286 VESEITGQGEEAVEPEITEPAGIEEPSETTEFVEPEEDTWEEPEETEEPEEQPEAEEEPEEQPE
-300 TEVEPTAEAEP
+300 TEKEPEEAEEQP
-311 EADNEPTVEAEPEAD
+311 EVEK
-326 NEPSAELTAEAE
+326 
-338 AEPSAESEP
+338 ESEP
-347 EAEVEQSAESE
+347 DSIED
-358 TEQEVEPET
+358 
-367 EAEAEPSV
+367 
-375 EAEPEEKY
+375 KY
-383 KDLYEGIDEPTKE
+383 KDIYEGIDEPTKE
-396 IRINTHHWNRYKSV
+396 IRINTHHWNRYRSV
-410 MVDDTKDPMTAE
+410 MEDDTKEPMTADV
-422 LPLPEGALPKYI
+422 PLPEGALPKYI
-434 VEKSETEGETD
+434 VEKSEMEGEAG

-455 ETIIEKQEEPP
+455 ETIIEKQEEP
-466 VSEEPE
+466 VEEE
-472 EPEVSGAEE
+472 SVAEAAEPEE

-487 KLVEETGE
+487 RLVTEDDEPQEEPETNETGPE
-495 PDDNRDENTAETTES
+495 ES
-510 VEEAVRKAVMEPEAA
+510 LEEAVKKTVSEAA
-525 EESEVID
+525 EPEESEVID

-537 MQWMESVQDIA
+537 MQWMESMQDTA
-548 ESDDADEAV
+548 VEDTPETDTETEA
-557 TAEEEPEETESE
+557 AEPEKI
-569 EEPVDEQVSDD
+569 PDD
-580 AEEEPVDEEQMI
+580 EQMI

-611 QEELDAREKEEA
+611 REELDARAGEEA
-623 LTAVTEEEY
+623 PTMIAEEEY
-632 VDDTK
+632 IDDEAD
-637 VTDAADEMTA
+637 DAGEIMADDEAEEEFSEEEIAAYEEEHSAAEDEITAAAEDEMTA
-647 TVEEEAE
+647 AVE
-654 SEAEEAE
+654 
-661 PAEEEPEA
+661 
-669 ESTEESEEE
+669 
-678 PEAEL
+678 
-683 TEESEEEPE
+683 
-692 EAEPAEEE
+692 
-700 AEDDEDNDY
+700 EDNDNDY
-709 ALKSSERRY
+709 VLKPSERRY

-725 NGMEETAAE
+725 SGMEETAAE
-734 IINNKKREAPDGT
+734 IINNKKREVPDGT
-747 SAHGNIVVVGR
+747 SAHGNIAVVGR
-758 AKTNKTD
+758 AKTDKTD
-765 FAIDLFKALHAD
+765 FAIDLFKALHSED
-777 DSNKK
+777 NNKK

-789 AAAVN
+789 AAAIN
-794 SKSILASVDKIKGTT
+794 SKSILASVDKLKGIT

-823 RELVQVM
+823 RELAQVM
-830 EGDTDS
+830 EGDTES

-849 RLFAEVPRL
+849 RVFTEVPDL
-858 SEMFSYRV
+858 SRMFDYRV

-893 KALLKLYLLIGE
+893 KALLKLYLLAGGI
-905 VDTGDAA
+905 DTGDAT
-912 KAIESIRGIV
+912 KAVESIREIV
-922 DNAIEHSGRKGR
+922 DDAIERGSRKGKR
-934 RRSSKKNG
+934 RTSRKNG
-942 GLIMLKDKD
+942 GLIILKDKD
-951 FV
+951 FIS

>member
-27 KVVDTI
+27 KVVETI

-42 ELAVAE
+42 ELAIAE

-157 RIDECIRECDDL
+157 RIDECVRECDDL

-181 ALRLKSRYSV
+181 ALRLKNRYAK
-191 LTKSQKAKLDM
+191 LTKSQQAKLNM
-202 IEEYR
+202 MEEYR

-213 STIAPEY
+213 STVMPEY
-220 DSEPDIEHEEIKEP
+220 DSEPDIEHEEVKEP
-234 EPEEEY
+234 EPQEEY

-257 QLAESMA
+257 QLAKSMA

-271 GESEAGEEEPSAELT
+271 GPGEEEAVEPEITEPAGIEESSEPAE
-286 AEAEAEPSVESEPE
+286 AVEPEEEPEEAEAQPEEEEESEEAEEQPE
-300 TEVEPTAEAEP
+300 TEEEPEEAEEQP
-311 EADNEPTVEAEPEAD
+311 EEEE
-326 NEPSAELTAEAE
+326 
-338 AEPSAESEP
+338 ESEEAVEQP
-347 EAEVEQSAESE
+347 EAEK
-358 TEQEVEPET
+358 EPEPDSI
-367 EAEAEPSV
+367 ED
-375 EAEPEEKY
+375 KY
-383 KDLYEGIDEPTKE
+383 KDIYEGIDEPTKE
-396 IRINTHHWNRYKSV
+396 IRINTHHWNRYRSV
-410 MVDDTKDPMTAE
+410 MEDDTKEPMTADV
-422 LPLPEGALPKYI
+422 PLPEGALPKYI
-434 VEKSETEGETD
+434 VEKSEMEGEAG

-455 ETIIEKQEEPP
+455 ETIIENREEP
-466 VSEEPE
+466 VEEE
-472 EPEVSGAEE
+472 SAAEAAEPEE

-487 KLVEETGE
+487 RLVTEDDEPQEEPETNETE
-495 PDDNRDENTAETTES
+495 PEES
-510 VEEAVRKAVMEPEAA
+510 VEEAVKKAVSEPAEP

-537 MQWMESVQDIA
+537 MQWMESMQDTVVEDTPETDTETKA
-548 ESDDADEAV
+548 A
-557 TAEEEPEETESE
+557 EPEEI
-569 EEPVDEQVSDD
+569 PDD
-580 AEEEPVDEEQMI
+580 EQMI

-611 QEELDAREKEEA
+611 REELDARAGEEA
-623 LTAVTEEEY
+623 PTMIAEEEY
-632 VDDTK
+632 IDDEAD
-637 VTDAADEMTA
+637 DAGEIMADDEAEEEFSEEEIAAYEEEHSAAEDEITAAAEDEMTA
-647 TVEEEAE
+647 AVE
-654 SEAEEAE
+654 
-661 PAEEEPEA
+661 
-669 ESTEESEEE
+669 
-678 PEAEL
+678 
-683 TEESEEEPE
+683 
-692 EAEPAEEE
+692 
-700 AEDDEDNDY
+700 EDNDNDY
-709 ALKSSERRY
+709 VLKSSERRY

-725 NGMEETAAE
+725 SGMEETAAE
-734 IINNKKREAPDGT
+734 IINNKKREVPDGT
-747 SAHGNIVVVGR
+747 SAHGNIAVVGR
-758 AKTNKTD
+758 AKTDKTD
-765 FAIDLFKALHAD
+765 FAIDLFKALHSED
-777 DSNKK
+777 NNKK

-789 AAAVN
+789 AAAIN
-794 SKSILASVDKIKGTT
+794 SKSILASADKLKGIT

-823 RELVQVM
+823 RELAQVM
-830 EGDTDS
+830 EGDTES

-849 RLFAEVPRL
+849 RVFVEVPDL
-858 SEMFSYRV
+858 SRMFDYRV

-893 KALLKLYLLIGE
+893 KALLKLYLLAGG
-905 VDTGDAA
+905 VDTGDAT
-912 KAIESIRGIV
+912 KAVESIREIV
-922 DNAIEHSGRKGR
+922 DDAIERGSRKGKR
-934 RRSSKKNG
+934 RTSRKNG
-942 GLIMLKDKD
+942 GLIILKDKD
-951 FV
+951 FIS

>member
-27 KVVDTI
+27 KVVETI

-42 ELAVAE
+42 ELAIAE

-93 ADDLYNEFV
+93 ADDLYNEYV

-157 RIDECIRECDDL
+157 RIDECVRECDDL

-181 ALRLKSRYSV
+181 ALRLKNRYAK
-191 LTKSQKAKLDM
+191 LTKSQQAKLDM
-202 IEEYR
+202 MEEYR

-213 STIAPEY
+213 STVMPEY
-220 DSEPDIEHEEIKEP
+220 DSEPDIEHEEVKEP
-234 EPEEEY
+234 EPQEEY

-271 GESEAGEEEPSAELT
+271 GPGEEEAVEPEITDPGEEAVEPEITEPAGIEESSETVEAVEPEEESEET
-286 AEAEAEPSVESEPE
+286 EEQPEAEEESEETEEQPEAEEEPEEAEEQPEEEEESEEAEEQPEVEKESEPDSIE
-300 TEVEPTAEAEP
+300 
-311 EADNEPTVEAEPEAD
+311 D
-326 NEPSAELTAEAE
+326 
-338 AEPSAESEP
+338 
-347 EAEVEQSAESE
+347 
-358 TEQEVEPET
+358 
-367 EAEAEPSV
+367 
-375 EAEPEEKY
+375 KY
-383 KDLYEGIDEPTKE
+383 KDIYEGIDEPTKE
-396 IRINTHHWNRYKSV
+396 IRINTHHWNRYRSV
-410 MVDDTKDPMTAE
+410 MEDDTKEPMTADV
-422 LPLPEGALPKYI
+422 PLPEGALPKYI
-434 VEKSETEGETD
+434 VEKSEMEGEAG

-455 ETIIEKQEEPP
+455 ETIIEKQEEP
-466 VSEEPE
+466 VEEE
-472 EPEVSGAEE
+472 NVAEAAEPEE

-487 KLVEETGE
+487 RLVTEDDEPQEEPETDETE
-495 PDDNRDENTAETTES
+495 PEES
-510 VEEAVRKAVMEPEAA
+510 VEEAVKKAVSEPAEP

-537 MQWMESVQDIA
+537 MQWMESMQD
-548 ESDDADEAV
+548 AV
-557 TAEEEPEETESE
+557 VEDTPETDTETKAAEPEEI
-569 EEPVDEQVSDD
+569 PDD
-580 AEEEPVDEEQMI
+580 EQMI

-611 QEELDAREKEEA
+611 REELDARAGEEA
-623 LTAVTEEEY
+623 PTMIAEEEY
-632 VDDTK
+632 IDDEAD
-637 VTDAADEMTA
+637 DAGEIMADDEAEEEFSEEEIAAYEEEHSAAEDEITAAAEDEMTA
-647 TVEEEAE
+647 AVE
-654 SEAEEAE
+654 
-661 PAEEEPEA
+661 
-669 ESTEESEEE
+669 
-678 PEAEL
+678 
-683 TEESEEEPE
+683 
-692 EAEPAEEE
+692 
-700 AEDDEDNDY
+700 EDNDNDY
-709 ALKSSERRY
+709 VLKPSERRY

-725 NGMEETAAE
+725 SGMEETAAE
-734 IINNKKREAPDGT
+734 IINNKKREVPDGT
-747 SAHGNIVVVGR
+747 SAHGNIAVVGR
-758 AKTNKTD
+758 AKTDKTD
-765 FAIDLFKALHAD
+765 FAIDLFKALHSED
-777 DSNKK
+777 NNKK

-789 AAAVN
+789 AAAIN
-794 SKSILASVDKIKGTT
+794 SKSILASADKLKGIT

-823 RELVQVM
+823 RELAQVM
-830 EGDTDS
+830 EGDTES

-849 RLFAEVPRL
+849 RVFAEVPDL
-858 SEMFSYRV
+858 SRMFDYRV

-893 KALLKLYLLIGE
+893 KALLKLYLLAGG

-912 KAIESIRGIV
+912 KAVESIREIV
-922 DNAIEHSGRKGR
+922 DDAIERGSRKGKR
-934 RRSSKKNG
+934 RTSRKNG
-942 GLIMLKDKD
+942 GLIILKDKD
-951 FV
+951 FIS

>member
-27 KVVDTI
+27 KVVETI

-42 ELAVAE
+42 ELAIAE

-116 KLNKARKVPVE
+116 KLNKARKAPVE

-157 RIDECIRECDDL
+157 RIDECVRECDDL

-181 ALRLKSRYSV
+181 ALRLKNRYAK
-191 LTKSQKAKLDM
+191 LTKSQQAKLDM
-202 IEEYR
+202 MEEYR

-213 STIAPEY
+213 STVMPEY
-220 DSEPDIEHEEIKEP
+220 DSEPDIEHEEVKEP
-234 EPEEEY
+234 EPQEEY

-271 GESEAGEEEPSAELT
+271 GPGEEEAVEPEITEPAGIEEPSET
-286 AEAEAEPSVESEPE
+286 TEFVEPEEDTWEEPEETEEPEEQPEAEEEPEEQPEAEKEPEEAEEQPEVEKESEPDSIE
-300 TEVEPTAEAEP
+300 
-311 EADNEPTVEAEPEAD
+311 D
-326 NEPSAELTAEAE
+326 
-338 AEPSAESEP
+338 
-347 EAEVEQSAESE
+347 
-358 TEQEVEPET
+358 
-367 EAEAEPSV
+367 
-375 EAEPEEKY
+375 KY
-383 KDLYEGIDEPTKE
+383 KDIYEGIDEPTKE
-396 IRINTHHWNRYKSV
+396 IRINTHHWNRYRSV
-410 MVDDTKDPMTAE
+410 MEDDTKEPMTADV
-422 LPLPEGALPKYI
+422 PLPEGALPKYI
-434 VEKSETEGETD
+434 VEKSEMEGEAG

-455 ETIIEKQEEPP
+455 ETIIEKQEEP
-466 VSEEPE
+466 VEEE
-472 EPEVSGAEE
+472 SVAEAAEPEE

-487 KLVEETGE
+487 RLVTEDDEPQEKPETNETE
-495 PDDNRDENTAETTES
+495 PEES
-510 VEEAVRKAVMEPEAA
+510 VEEAVKKAVSEPAEP

-537 MQWMESVQDIA
+537 MQWMESMQDTVV
-548 ESDDADEAV
+548 EDTPETDTETEA
-557 TAEEEPEETESE
+557 AEPEKI
-569 EEPVDEQVSDD
+569 PDD
-580 AEEEPVDEEQMI
+580 EQMI

-611 QEELDAREKEEA
+611 REELDARAGEEA
-623 LTAVTEEEY
+623 PTMIAEEEY
-632 VDDTK
+632 IDDEAD
-637 VTDAADEMTA
+637 DAGEIMADDEAEEEFSEEEIAAYEEEHSAAEDEITAAAEDEMTA
-647 TVEEEAE
+647 AVE
-654 SEAEEAE
+654 
-661 PAEEEPEA
+661 
-669 ESTEESEEE
+669 
-678 PEAEL
+678 
-683 TEESEEEPE
+683 
-692 EAEPAEEE
+692 
-700 AEDDEDNDY
+700 EDNDNDY
-709 ALKSSERRY
+709 VLKPSERRY

-725 NGMEETAAE
+725 SGMEETAAE
-734 IINNKKREAPDGT
+734 IINNKKREVPDGT
-747 SAHGNIVVVGR
+747 SAHGNIAVVGR
-758 AKTNKTD
+758 AKTDKTD
-765 FAIDLFKALHAD
+765 FAIDLFKALHSED
-777 DSNKK
+777 NNKK

-789 AAAVN
+789 AAAIN
-794 SKSILASVDKIKGTT
+794 SKSILASVDKLKGIT

-823 RELVQVM
+823 RELAQVM
-830 EGDTDS
+830 EGDTES

-849 RLFAEVPRL
+849 RVFTEVPDL
-858 SEMFSYRV
+858 SRMFDYRV

-893 KALLKLYLLIGE
+893 KALLKLYLLAGGI
-905 VDTGDAA
+905 DTGDAT
-912 KAIESIRGIV
+912 KAVESIREIV
-922 DNAIEHSGRKGR
+922 DDAIERGSRKGKR
-934 RRSSKKNG
+934 RTSRKNG
-942 GLIMLKDKD
+942 GLIILKDKD
-951 FV
+951 FIS

>member
-27 KVVDTI
+27 KVVETI

-42 ELAVAE
+42 ELAIAE

-157 RIDECIRECDDL
+157 RIDECVRECDDL

-181 ALRLKSRYSV
+181 ALRLKNRYAK
-191 LTKSQKAKLDM
+191 LTKSQQAKLDM
-202 IEEYR
+202 MEEYR

-213 STIAPEY
+213 STVMPEY
-220 DSEPDIEHEEIKEP
+220 DSEPDIEHEEVKEP
-234 EPEEEY
+234 EPQEEY

-271 GESEAGEEEPSAELT
+271 GPGEESVEPTITEPGEESVEPEITEPAGIEEPSETTEFVEPEEDTWEELE
-286 AEAEAEPSVESEPE
+286 EAEEPEEQLEAEEKPEEPEEAEEQPEVEKESEPDSIE
-300 TEVEPTAEAEP
+300 
-311 EADNEPTVEAEPEAD
+311 D
-326 NEPSAELTAEAE
+326 
-338 AEPSAESEP
+338 
-347 EAEVEQSAESE
+347 
-358 TEQEVEPET
+358 
-367 EAEAEPSV
+367 
-375 EAEPEEKY
+375 KY
-383 KDLYEGIDEPTKE
+383 KDIYEGIDEPTKE
-396 IRINTHHWNRYKSV
+396 IRINTHHWNRYRSV
-410 MVDDTKDPMTAE
+410 MEDDTKEPMTADV
-422 LPLPEGALPKYI
+422 PLPEGALPKYI
-434 VEKSETEGETD
+434 VEKSEMEGEAG

-455 ETIIEKQEEPP
+455 ETIIEKQEEP
-466 VSEEPE
+466 VEEE
-472 EPEVSGAEE
+472 SVAEAAEPEE

-487 KLVEETGE
+487 RLVTEDDEPQEEPETNETE
-495 PDDNRDENTAETTES
+495 PEES
-510 VEEAVRKAVMEPEAA
+510 VEEAVQKAVSEPAEP

-537 MQWMESVQDIA
+537 MQWMESLQDTVVEDTPETDA
-548 ESDDADEAV
+548 ETEA
-557 TAEEEPEETESE
+557 AEPEEI
-569 EEPVDEQVSDD
+569 PDD
-580 AEEEPVDEEQMI
+580 EQMI

-611 QEELDAREKEEA
+611 REELDARAGEEA
-623 LTAVTEEEY
+623 PTMIAEEEY
-632 VDDTK
+632 IDDEAD
-637 VTDAADEMTA
+637 DAGEIMADDEAEEEFSEEEIAAYEEEHSAAEDEMTA
-647 TVEEEAE
+647 AVE
-654 SEAEEAE
+654 
-661 PAEEEPEA
+661 
-669 ESTEESEEE
+669 
-678 PEAEL
+678 
-683 TEESEEEPE
+683 
-692 EAEPAEEE
+692 
-700 AEDDEDNDY
+700 EDNDNDY
-709 ALKSSERRY
+709 VLKPSERRY

-725 NGMEETAAE
+725 SGMEETAAE
-734 IINNKKREAPDGT
+734 IINNKKREVPDGT
-747 SAHGNIVVVGR
+747 SAHGNIAVVGR
-758 AKTNKTD
+758 AKTDKTD
-765 FAIDLFKALHAD
+765 FAIDLFKALHSED
-777 DSNKK
+777 NNKK

-789 AAAVN
+789 AAAIN
-794 SKSILASVDKIKGTT
+794 SKSILASADKLKGIT

-823 RELVQVM
+823 RELAQVM
-830 EGDTDS
+830 EGDTES

-849 RLFAEVPRL
+849 RVFAEVPDL
-858 SEMFSYRV
+858 SRMFDYRV

-893 KALLKLYLLIGE
+893 KALLKLYLLAGGI
-905 VDTGDAA
+905 DTGDAT
-912 KAIESIRGIV
+912 KAVESIREIV
-922 DNAIEHSGRKGR
+922 DDAIERGSRKGKR
-934 RRSSKKNG
+934 RTSRKNG
-942 GLIMLKDKD
+942 GLIILKDKD
-951 FV
+951 FIS

>member
-27 KVVDTI
+27 KVVETI

-42 ELAVAE
+42 ELAIAE

-116 KLNKARKVPVE
+116 KLNKARKAPVE

-157 RIDECIRECDDL
+157 RIDECVRECDDL

-181 ALRLKSRYSV
+181 ALRLKNRYAK
-191 LTKSQKAKLDM
+191 LTKSQQAKLDM
-202 IEEYR
+202 MEEYR

-213 STIAPEY
+213 STVMPEY
-220 DSEPDIEHEEIKEP
+220 DSEPDIEHEEVKEP
-234 EPEEEY
+234 EPQEEY

-271 GESEAGEEEPSAELT
+271 GQGEEAVEPEITEPAGIEEPSETTEAVEPSET
-286 AEAEAEPSVESEPE
+286 TEFVEPEEDTWEEPEEAEEPEEQPEAEKEPEEAEEQPEVEKESEPDSIE
-300 TEVEPTAEAEP
+300 
-311 EADNEPTVEAEPEAD
+311 D
-326 NEPSAELTAEAE
+326 
-338 AEPSAESEP
+338 
-347 EAEVEQSAESE
+347 
-358 TEQEVEPET
+358 
-367 EAEAEPSV
+367 
-375 EAEPEEKY
+375 KY
-383 KDLYEGIDEPTKE
+383 KDIYEGIDEPTKE
-396 IRINTHHWNRYKSV
+396 IRINTHHWNRYRSV
-410 MVDDTKDPMTAE
+410 MEDDTKEPMTADV
-422 LPLPEGALPKYI
+422 PLPEGALPKYI
-434 VEKSETEGETD
+434 VEKSEMEGEAG

-455 ETIIEKQEEPP
+455 ETIIEKQEEP
-466 VSEEPE
+466 VEEE
-472 EPEVSGAEE
+472 NVAEAAEPEE

-487 KLVEETGE
+487 RLVTEDDEPQEEPETNETE
-495 PDDNRDENTAETTES
+495 PEES
-510 VEEAVRKAVMEPEAA
+510 VEEAVKKAVSEPAEP

-537 MQWMESVQDIA
+537 MQWMESMQDTVGEDTLETDTETETEDVPEADIETEAA
-548 ESDDADEAV
+548 ESDKISD
-557 TAEEEPEETESE
+557 
-569 EEPVDEQVSDD
+569 DEQL
-580 AEEEPVDEEQMI
+580 I

-611 QEELDAREKEEA
+611 REELDARAGEEA
-623 LTAVTEEEY
+623 PTMIAEEEY
-632 VDDTK
+632 IDDEAD
-637 VTDAADEMTA
+637 DAGEIMADDEAEEEFSEEEIAAYEEEHSAAEDEITAVAEDEMTA
-647 TVEEEAE
+647 AVE
-654 SEAEEAE
+654 
-661 PAEEEPEA
+661 
-669 ESTEESEEE
+669 
-678 PEAEL
+678 
-683 TEESEEEPE
+683 
-692 EAEPAEEE
+692 
-700 AEDDEDNDY
+700 EDNDNDY
-709 ALKSSERRY
+709 VLKPSERRY

-725 NGMEETAAE
+725 SGMEETAAE
-734 IINNKKREAPDGT
+734 IINNKKREVPDGT
-747 SAHGNIVVVGR
+747 SAHGNIAVVGR
-758 AKTNKTD
+758 AKTDKTD
-765 FAIDLFKALHAD
+765 FAIDLFKALHSED
-777 DSNKK
+777 NNKK

-789 AAAVN
+789 AAAIN
-794 SKSILASVDKIKGTT
+794 SKSILASADKLKGIT

-823 RELVQVM
+823 RELAQVM
-830 EGDTDS
+830 EGDTES

-849 RLFAEVPRL
+849 RVFAEVPDL
-858 SEMFSYRV
+858 SRMFDYRV

-893 KALLKLYLLIGE
+893 KALLKLYLLAGGI
-905 VDTGDAA
+905 DTGDAT
-912 KAIESIRGIV
+912 KAVESIREIV
-922 DNAIEHSGRKGR
+922 DDAIERGSRKGKR
-934 RRSSKKNG
+934 RTSRKNG
-942 GLIMLKDKD
+942 GLIILKDKD
-951 FV
+951 FIS

>member
-27 KVVDTI
+27 KVVETI

-42 ELAVAE
+42 ELAIAE

-116 KLNKARKVPVE
+116 KLNKARKAPVE

-157 RIDECIRECDDL
+157 RIDECVRECDDL

-181 ALRLKSRYSV
+181 ALRLKNRYAK
-191 LTKSQKAKLDM
+191 LTKSQQAKLDM
-202 IEEYR
+202 MEEYR

-213 STIAPEY
+213 STVMPEY
-220 DSEPDIEHEEIKEP
+220 DSEPDIEHEEVKEL
-234 EPEEEY
+234 EPQEEY

-271 GESEAGEEEPSAELT
+271 GPGEEEAVEPEITEPAGIE
-286 AEAEAEPSVESEPE
+286 EPSETTEAVEPSETTEFMEPEEDTWEEPEETEEQPEVEKESEPDSIE
-300 TEVEPTAEAEP
+300 
-311 EADNEPTVEAEPEAD
+311 D
-326 NEPSAELTAEAE
+326 
-338 AEPSAESEP
+338 
-347 EAEVEQSAESE
+347 
-358 TEQEVEPET
+358 
-367 EAEAEPSV
+367 
-375 EAEPEEKY
+375 KY
-383 KDLYEGIDEPTKE
+383 KDIYEGIDEPTKE
-396 IRINTHHWNRYKSV
+396 IRINTHHWNRYRSV
-410 MVDDTKDPMTAE
+410 MEDDTKEPMTADV
-422 LPLPEGALPKYI
+422 PLPEGALPKYI
-434 VEKSETEGETD
+434 VEKSEMEGEAG

-455 ETIIEKQEEPP
+455 ETIIEKQEEP
-466 VSEEPE
+466 VEEE
-472 EPEVSGAEE
+472 SVAEAAEPEE

-487 KLVEETGE
+487 RLVTEDDEPQEEPETNETE
-495 PDDNRDENTAETTES
+495 PEES
-510 VEEAVRKAVMEPEAA
+510 LEEAVKKTVSEAA
-525 EESEVID
+525 EPEESEVID

-537 MQWMESVQDIA
+537 MQWMESMQDTA
-548 ESDDADEAV
+548 VEDTPETDTETEA
-557 TAEEEPEETESE
+557 AEPEKI
-569 EEPVDEQVSDD
+569 PDD
-580 AEEEPVDEEQMI
+580 EQMI

-611 QEELDAREKEEA
+611 REELDARAGEEA
-623 LTAVTEEEY
+623 PTMIAEEEY
-632 VDDTK
+632 IDDEAD
-637 VTDAADEMTA
+637 DAGEIMADDEAEEEFSEEEIAAYEEEHSAAEDEITAAADDEMTA
-647 TVEEEAE
+647 AAE
-654 SEAEEAE
+654 
-661 PAEEEPEA
+661 
-669 ESTEESEEE
+669 
-678 PEAEL
+678 
-683 TEESEEEPE
+683 
-692 EAEPAEEE
+692 
-700 AEDDEDNDY
+700 EDNDNDY
-709 ALKSSERRY
+709 VLKPSERRY

-725 NGMEETAAE
+725 SGMEETAAE
-734 IINNKKREAPDGT
+734 IINNKKREVPDGT
-747 SAHGNIVVVGR
+747 SAHGNIAVVGR
-758 AKTNKTD
+758 AKTDKTD
-765 FAIDLFKALHAD
+765 FAIDLFKALHSED
-777 DSNKK
+777 NNKK

-789 AAAVN
+789 AAAIN
-794 SKSILASVDKIKGTT
+794 SKSILASADKLKGIT

-823 RELVQVM
+823 RELAQVM
-830 EGDTDS
+830 EGDTES

-849 RLFAEVPRL
+849 RVFTEVPDL
-858 SEMFSYRV
+858 SRMFDYRV

-893 KALLKLYLLIGE
+893 KALLKLYLLAGGI
-905 VDTGDAA
+905 DTGDAT
-912 KAIESIRGIV
+912 KAVESIREIV
-922 DNAIEHSGRKGR
+922 DDAIERGSRKGKR
-934 RRSSKKNG
+934 RTSRKNG
-942 GLIMLKDKD
+942 GLIILKDKD
-951 FV
+951 FIS

>member
-27 KVVDTI
+27 KVVETI

-42 ELAVAE
+42 ELAIAE

-116 KLNKARKVPVE
+116 KLNKARKAPVE

-157 RIDECIRECDDL
+157 RIDECVRECDDL

-181 ALRLKSRYSV
+181 ALRLKNRYAK
-191 LTKSQKAKLDM
+191 LTKSQQAKLDM
-202 IEEYR
+202 MEEYR

-213 STIAPEY
+213 STVMPEY
-220 DSEPDIEHEEIKEP
+220 DSEPDIEHEEVKEP
-234 EPEEEY
+234 EPQEEY

-271 GESEAGEEEPSAELT
+271 GPGEEEAAEPEITGQGEEAAEPEITEPAGIEEPSETTEAVEPSET
-286 AEAEAEPSVESEPE
+286 TEFVEPEEDTWEEPEEAEEPEEQPEAEKEPEEAEEQPEVEKESEPDSIE
-300 TEVEPTAEAEP
+300 
-311 EADNEPTVEAEPEAD
+311 D
-326 NEPSAELTAEAE
+326 
-338 AEPSAESEP
+338 
-347 EAEVEQSAESE
+347 
-358 TEQEVEPET
+358 
-367 EAEAEPSV
+367 
-375 EAEPEEKY
+375 KY
-383 KDLYEGIDEPTKE
+383 KDIYEGIDEPTKE
-396 IRINTHHWNRYKSV
+396 IRINTHHWNRYRSV
-410 MVDDTKDPMTAE
+410 MEDDTKEPMTADV
-422 LPLPEGALPKYI
+422 PLPEGALPKYI
-434 VEKSETEGETD
+434 VEKSEMEGEAG

-455 ETIIEKQEEPP
+455 ETIIEKQEEP
-466 VSEEPE
+466 VEEE
-472 EPEVSGAEE
+472 SVAEAAEPEE

-487 KLVEETGE
+487 RLVTEDDKPQEEPETNETGPE
-495 PDDNRDENTAETTES
+495 ES
-510 VEEAVRKAVMEPEAA
+510 LEEAVKKTVSEAA
-525 EESEVID
+525 EPEESEVID

-537 MQWMESVQDIA
+537 MQWMESMQDTA
-548 ESDDADEAV
+548 VEDTPETDTETEA
-557 TAEEEPEETESE
+557 AEPEKI
-569 EEPVDEQVSDD
+569 PDD
-580 AEEEPVDEEQMI
+580 EQMI

-611 QEELDAREKEEA
+611 REELDARAGEEA
-623 LTAVTEEEY
+623 PTMIAEEEY
-632 VDDTK
+632 IDDEAD
-637 VTDAADEMTA
+637 DAGEIMADDEAEEEFSEEEIAAYEEEHSAAEDEITAAAEDEMTA
-647 TVEEEAE
+647 AVE
-654 SEAEEAE
+654 
-661 PAEEEPEA
+661 
-669 ESTEESEEE
+669 
-678 PEAEL
+678 
-683 TEESEEEPE
+683 
-692 EAEPAEEE
+692 
-700 AEDDEDNDY
+700 EDNDNDY
-709 ALKSSERRY
+709 VLKPSERRY

-725 NGMEETAAE
+725 SGMEETAAE
-734 IINNKKREAPDGT
+734 IINNKKREVPDGT
-747 SAHGNIVVVGR
+747 SAHGNIAVVGR
-758 AKTNKTD
+758 AKTDKTD
-765 FAIDLFKALHAD
+765 FAIDLFKALHSED
-777 DSNKK
+777 NNKK

-789 AAAVN
+789 AAAIN
-794 SKSILASVDKIKGTT
+794 SKSILASADKLKGIT

-823 RELVQVM
+823 RELAQVM
-830 EGDTDS
+830 EGDTES

-849 RLFAEVPRL
+849 RVFTEVPDL
-858 SEMFSYRV
+858 SRMFDYRV

-893 KALLKLYLLIGE
+893 KALLKLYLLAGGI
-905 VDTGDAA
+905 DTGDAT
-912 KAIESIRGIV
+912 KAVESIREIV
-922 DNAIEHSGRKGR
+922 DDAIERGSRKGKR
-934 RRSSKKNG
+934 RTSRKNG
-942 GLIMLKDKD
+942 GLIILKDKD
-951 FV
+951 FIS

>member
-27 KVVDTI
+27 KVVETI

-42 ELAVAE
+42 ELAIAE

-116 KLNKARKVPVE
+116 KLNKARKAPVE

-157 RIDECIRECDDL
+157 RIDECVRECDDL

-181 ALRLKSRYSV
+181 ALRLKNRYAK
-191 LTKSQKAKLDM
+191 LTKSQQAKLDM
-202 IEEYR
+202 MEEYR

-213 STIAPEY
+213 STVMPEY
-220 DSEPDIEHEEIKEP
+220 DSEPDIEHEEVKEP
-234 EPEEEY
+234 EPQEEY

-271 GESEAGEEEPSAELT
+271 GPGEEEAVEPEITEPAGIEEPSET
-286 AEAEAEPSVESEPE
+286 TEFVEPEEDTWKEPEETEEPEEQPEAEEEPEEQPEAEKEPEEAEEQPEVEKESEPDSIE
-300 TEVEPTAEAEP
+300 
-311 EADNEPTVEAEPEAD
+311 D
-326 NEPSAELTAEAE
+326 
-338 AEPSAESEP
+338 
-347 EAEVEQSAESE
+347 
-358 TEQEVEPET
+358 
-367 EAEAEPSV
+367 
-375 EAEPEEKY
+375 KY
-383 KDLYEGIDEPTKE
+383 KDIYEGIDEPTKE
-396 IRINTHHWNRYKSV
+396 IRINTHHWNRYRSV
-410 MVDDTKDPMTAE
+410 MEDDTKEPMTADV
-422 LPLPEGALPKYI
+422 PLPEGALPKYI
-434 VEKSETEGETD
+434 VEKSEMEGEAG

-455 ETIIEKQEEPP
+455 ETIIEKQEEP
-466 VSEEPE
+466 VEEE
-472 EPEVSGAEE
+472 NVAEAAEPEE

-487 KLVEETGE
+487 RLVTEDDEPQEEPETNETE
-495 PDDNRDENTAETTES
+495 PEES
-510 VEEAVRKAVMEPEAA
+510 VEEAVKKAVSEPAEP

-537 MQWMESVQDIA
+537 MQWMESMQDT
-548 ESDDADEAV
+548 AV
-557 TAEEEPEETESE
+557 EDTPETDTETKAAEPEKI
-569 EEPVDEQVSDD
+569 PDD
-580 AEEEPVDEEQMI
+580 EQMI
-592 NDAAEDAINDIAA
+592 NDVAEDAINDIAA

-611 QEELDAREKEEA
+611 REELDARAGEEA
-623 LTAVTEEEY
+623 PTMIAEEEY
-632 VDDTK
+632 IDDEAD
-637 VTDAADEMTA
+637 DAGEIMADDEAEEEFSEEEIAAYEEEHSAAEDEIAAAAEDEMTA
-647 TVEEEAE
+647 AVE
-654 SEAEEAE
+654 
-661 PAEEEPEA
+661 
-669 ESTEESEEE
+669 
-678 PEAEL
+678 
-683 TEESEEEPE
+683 
-692 EAEPAEEE
+692 
-700 AEDDEDNDY
+700 EDNDNDY
-709 ALKSSERRY
+709 VLKPSERRY

-725 NGMEETAAE
+725 SGMEETAAE
-734 IINNKKREAPDGT
+734 IINNKKREVPDGT
-747 SAHGNIVVVGR
+747 SAHGNIAVVGR
-758 AKTNKTD
+758 AKTDKTD
-765 FAIDLFKALHAD
+765 FAIDLFKALHSED
-777 DSNKK
+777 NNKK

-789 AAAVN
+789 AAAIN
-794 SKSILASVDKIKGTT
+794 SKSILASADKLKGIT

-823 RELVQVM
+823 RELAQVM
-830 EGDTDS
+830 EGDTES

-849 RLFAEVPRL
+849 RVFTEVPDL
-858 SEMFSYRV
+858 SRMFDYRV

-893 KALLKLYLLIGE
+893 KALLKLYLLAGGI
-905 VDTGDAA
+905 DTGDAT
-912 KAIESIRGIV
+912 KAVESIREIV
-922 DNAIEHSGRKGR
+922 DDAIERGSRKGKR
-934 RRSSKKNG
+934 RTSRKNG
-942 GLIMLKDKD
+942 GLIILKDKD
-951 FV
+951 FIS

>member
-27 KVVDTI
+27 KVVETI

-42 ELAVAE
+42 ELAIAE

-116 KLNKARKVPVE
+116 KLNKARKAPVE

-157 RIDECIRECDDL
+157 RIDECVRECDDL

-181 ALRLKSRYSV
+181 ALRLKNRYAK
-191 LTKSQKAKLDM
+191 LTKSQQAKLDM
-202 IEEYR
+202 MEEYR

-213 STIAPEY
+213 STVMPEY
-220 DSEPDIEHEEIKEP
+220 DSEPDIEHEEVKEP
-234 EPEEEY
+234 EPQEEY

-271 GESEAGEEEPSAELT
+271 GPGEEEAVEPEITGQGEEAAEPEITEPAGIEEPSETTEFVEPEEDTWEEPEGAEEPEEQP
-286 AEAEAEPSVESEPE
+286 EAEKEPEEAEEPEEQPEVEKESEPDSIE
-300 TEVEPTAEAEP
+300 
-311 EADNEPTVEAEPEAD
+311 D
-326 NEPSAELTAEAE
+326 
-338 AEPSAESEP
+338 
-347 EAEVEQSAESE
+347 
-358 TEQEVEPET
+358 
-367 EAEAEPSV
+367 
-375 EAEPEEKY
+375 KY
-383 KDLYEGIDEPTKE
+383 KDIYEGIDEPTKE
-396 IRINTHHWNRYKSV
+396 IRINTHHWNRYRSV
-410 MVDDTKDPMTAE
+410 MEDDTKEPMTADV
-422 LPLPEGALPKYI
+422 PLPEGALPKYI
-434 VEKSETEGETD
+434 VEKSEMEGEAG

-455 ETIIEKQEEPP
+455 ETIIEKQEEP
-466 VSEEPE
+466 VEEE
-472 EPEVSGAEE
+472 SVAEAAEPEE

-487 KLVEETGE
+487 RLVTEDDEPQEEPETNETE
-495 PDDNRDENTAETTES
+495 PEES
-510 VEEAVRKAVMEPEAA
+510 LEEAVKKAVSEAA
-525 EESEVID
+525 EPEESEVID

-537 MQWMESVQDIA
+537 MQWMESMQDTA
-548 ESDDADEAV
+548 VEDTPETDTETEA
-557 TAEEEPEETESE
+557 AEPEKI
-569 EEPVDEQVSDD
+569 PDD
-580 AEEEPVDEEQMI
+580 EQMI

-611 QEELDAREKEEA
+611 REELDARAGEEA
-623 LTAVTEEEY
+623 PTMIAEEEY
-632 VDDTK
+632 IDDEAD
-637 VTDAADEMTA
+637 DAGEIMADDEAEEEFSEEEIAAYEEEHSAAEDEITAAAEDEMTA
-647 TVEEEAE
+647 AVE
-654 SEAEEAE
+654 
-661 PAEEEPEA
+661 
-669 ESTEESEEE
+669 
-678 PEAEL
+678 
-683 TEESEEEPE
+683 
-692 EAEPAEEE
+692 
-700 AEDDEDNDY
+700 EDNDNDY
-709 ALKSSERRY
+709 VLKPSERRY

-725 NGMEETAAE
+725 SGMEETAAE
-734 IINNKKREAPDGT
+734 IINNKKREVPDGT
-747 SAHGNIVVVGR
+747 SAHGNIAVVGR
-758 AKTNKTD
+758 AKTDKTD
-765 FAIDLFKALHAD
+765 FAIDLFKALHSED
-777 DSNKK
+777 NNKK

-789 AAAVN
+789 AAAIN
-794 SKSILASVDKIKGTT
+794 SKSILASADKLKGIT

-823 RELVQVM
+823 RELAQVM
-830 EGDTDS
+830 EGDTES

-849 RLFAEVPRL
+849 RVFTEVPDL
-858 SEMFSYRV
+858 SRMFDYRV

-893 KALLKLYLLIGE
+893 KALLKLYLLAGGI
-905 VDTGDAA
+905 DTGDAT
-912 KAIESIRGIV
+912 KAVESIREIV
-922 DNAIEHSGRKGR
+922 DDAIERGSRKGKR
-934 RRSSKKNG
+934 RTSRKNG
-942 GLIMLKDKD
+942 GLIILKDKD
-951 FV
+951 FIS

>member
-27 KVVDTI
+27 KVVETI

-42 ELAVAE
+42 ELAIAE

-157 RIDECIRECDDL
+157 RIEECVRECDDL

-181 ALRLKSRYSV
+181 ALRLKNRYAK
-191 LTKSQKAKLDM
+191 LTKSQQAKLDM
-202 IEEYR
+202 MEEYR

-213 STIAPEY
+213 STVMPEY
-220 DSEPDIEHEEIKEP
+220 DSEPDIEHEEVKEP
-234 EPEEEY
+234 EPQEEY

-271 GESEAGEEEPSAELT
+271 GPGEEEAVEPEITGQGEESVEPEITEPAGIEEPSET
-286 AEAEAEPSVESEPE
+286 TEFVEPEEDTWEEPEEAEEPEEQPEAEKEPEEAEEQPEVEKESEPDSIE
-300 TEVEPTAEAEP
+300 
-311 EADNEPTVEAEPEAD
+311 D
-326 NEPSAELTAEAE
+326 
-338 AEPSAESEP
+338 
-347 EAEVEQSAESE
+347 
-358 TEQEVEPET
+358 
-367 EAEAEPSV
+367 
-375 EAEPEEKY
+375 KY
-383 KDLYEGIDEPTKE
+383 KDIYEGIDEPTKE
-396 IRINTHHWNRYKSV
+396 IRINTHHWNRYRSV
-410 MVDDTKDPMTAE
+410 MEDDTKEPMTADV
-422 LPLPEGALPKYI
+422 PLPEGALPKYI
-434 VEKSETEGETD
+434 VEKSEMEGEAG

-455 ETIIEKQEEPP
+455 ETIIEKQEEP
-466 VSEEPE
+466 VEEE
-472 EPEVSGAEE
+472 SVAEAAEPEE

-487 KLVEETGE
+487 RLVTEDDEPQEEPETDETE
-495 PDDNRDENTAETTES
+495 PEES
-510 VEEAVRKAVMEPEAA
+510 VEEAVKKAVSEPAEP

-537 MQWMESVQDIA
+537 MQWMESMQDTVG
-548 ESDDADEAV
+548 EDTPETDTETETEDVPEADIETEA
-557 TAEEEPEETESE
+557 AEPEEI
-569 EEPVDEQVSDD
+569 PDD
-580 AEEEPVDEEQMI
+580 EQMI

-611 QEELDAREKEEA
+611 REELDARAGEEA
-623 LTAVTEEEY
+623 PTMIAEEEY
-632 VDDTK
+632 IDDEAD
-637 VTDAADEMTA
+637 DAGEIMADD
-647 TVEEEAE
+647 
-654 SEAEEAE
+654 EAEEE
-661 PAEEEPEA
+661 F
-669 ESTEESEEE
+669 SEEE
-678 PEAEL
+678 IAAY
-683 TEESEEEPE
+683 EEEHS
-692 EAEPAEEE
+692 A
-700 AEDDEDNDY
+700 AEDEITAAVEDEITAVVEEDNDNDY
-709 ALKSSERRY
+709 VLKPSERRY

-734 IINNKKREAPDGT
+734 IINNKKREVPDGT
-747 SAHGNIVVVGR
+747 SAHGNIAVVGR
-758 AKTNKTD
+758 AKTDKTD
-765 FAIDLFKALHAD
+765 FAIDLFKALHSED
-777 DSNKK
+777 NNKK

-789 AAAVN
+789 AAAIN
-794 SKSILASVDKIKGTT
+794 SKSILASADKLKGIT

-823 RELVQVM
+823 RELAQVM
-830 EGDTDS
+830 EGDTES

-849 RLFAEVPRL
+849 RVFAEVPDL
-858 SEMFSYRV
+858 SRMFDYRV

-893 KALLKLYLLIGE
+893 KALLKLYLLAGG
-905 VDTGDAA
+905 VDTGDAT
-912 KAIESIRGIV
+912 KAVESIREIV
-922 DNAIEHSGRKGR
+922 DDAIERGNRKGKR
-934 RRSSKKNG
+934 RTSRKNG
-942 GLIMLKDKD
+942 GLIILKDKD
-951 FV
+951 FIS

>member
-27 KVVDTI
+27 KVVETI

-42 ELAVAE
+42 ELAIAE

-157 RIDECIRECDDL
+157 RIDECVRECDDL

-181 ALRLKSRYSV
+181 ALRLKNRYAK
-191 LTKSQKAKLDM
+191 LTKSQQAKLDM
-202 IEEYR
+202 MEEYR

-213 STIAPEY
+213 STVMPEY

-234 EPEEEY
+234 EPQEEY

-271 GESEAGEEEPSAELT
+271 GPGEESVEPTITEPGEESVEPEITEPAGIEEPSET
-286 AEAEAEPSVESEPE
+286 TEFVEPE
-300 TEVEPTAEAEP
+300 EDTWEEP
-311 EADNEPTVEAEPEAD
+311 EETEEPE
-326 NEPSAELTAEAE
+326 EQ
-338 AEPSAESEP
+338 P
-347 EAEVEQSAESE
+347 EAEEESE
-358 TEQEVEPET
+358 ETEEQPEVEDES
-367 EAEAEPSV
+367 EQDSIED
-375 EAEPEEKY
+375 KY
-383 KDLYEGIDEPTKE
+383 KDIYEGIDEPTKE
-396 IRINTHHWNRYKSV
+396 IRINTHHWNRYRSV
-410 MVDDTKDPMTAE
+410 MEDDTKEPMTADV
-422 LPLPEGALPKYI
+422 PLPEGALPKYI
-434 VEKSETEGETD
+434 VEKSEMEGEAG

-455 ETIIEKQEEPP
+455 ETIIEKQEEP
-466 VSEEPE
+466 VEEE
-472 EPEVSGAEE
+472 SVAEAAEPEE

-487 KLVEETGE
+487 RLVTEDDEPQEKPETDETE
-495 PDDNRDENTAETTES
+495 PEES
-510 VEEAVRKAVMEPEAA
+510 VEEAVKKAVSEPAEP

-537 MQWMESVQDIA
+537 MQWMESMQDTVG
-548 ESDDADEAV
+548 EDTPETDTETETEDVPEADIETEA
-557 TAEEEPEETESE
+557 AEPEEI
-569 EEPVDEQVSDD
+569 PDD
-580 AEEEPVDEEQMI
+580 EQMI

-611 QEELDAREKEEA
+611 REELDARAGEEA
-623 LTAVTEEEY
+623 PTMIAEEEY
-632 VDDTK
+632 IDDEAD
-637 VTDAADEMTA
+637 DAGEIMADDEAEEEFSEEEISAYEEEHSAVEDEITAVAEDEMTA
-647 TVEEEAE
+647 AVE
-654 SEAEEAE
+654 
-661 PAEEEPEA
+661 
-669 ESTEESEEE
+669 
-678 PEAEL
+678 
-683 TEESEEEPE
+683 
-692 EAEPAEEE
+692 
-700 AEDDEDNDY
+700 EDNDNDY
-709 ALKSSERRY
+709 VLKPSERRY

-725 NGMEETAAE
+725 SGMEETAAE
-734 IINNKKREAPDGT
+734 IINNKKREVPDGT
-747 SAHGNIVVVGR
+747 SAHGNIAVVGR
-758 AKTNKTD
+758 AKTDKTD
-765 FAIDLFKALHAD
+765 FAIDLFKALHSED
-777 DSNKK
+777 NNKK

-789 AAAVN
+789 AAAIN
-794 SKSILASVDKIKGTT
+794 SKSILASADKLKGIT

-823 RELVQVM
+823 RELAQLM
-830 EGDTDS
+830 EGDTES

-849 RLFAEVPRL
+849 RVFAEVPDL
-858 SEMFSYRV
+858 SRMFDYRV

-893 KALLKLYLLIGE
+893 KALLKLYLLAGG
-905 VDTGDAA
+905 VDTGDAT
-912 KAIESIRGIV
+912 KAVESIREIV
-922 DNAIEHSGRKGR
+922 DDAIERGSRKGKR
-934 RRSSKKNG
+934 RTSRKNG
-942 GLIMLKDKD
+942 GLIILKDKD
-951 FV
+951 FIS

>member
-27 KVVDTI
+27 KVVETI

-42 ELAVAE
+42 ELAIAE

-157 RIDECIRECDDL
+157 RIDECVRECDDL

-181 ALRLKSRYSV
+181 ALRLKNRYAK
-191 LTKSQKAKLDM
+191 LTKSQQAKLDM
-202 IEEYR
+202 MEEYR

-213 STIAPEY
+213 STVMPEY
-220 DSEPDIEHEEIKEP
+220 DSEPDIEHEEVKEP
-234 EPEEEY
+234 EPQEEY

-271 GESEAGEEEPSAELT
+271 GPGEEAAEPEITEPAGIEEPSETTEAVEPSET
-286 AEAEAEPSVESEPE
+286 TEFVEPEEDTWEEPEEAEEPEEQPEAEKEPEEAEEQPEVEKESEPDSIE
-300 TEVEPTAEAEP
+300 
-311 EADNEPTVEAEPEAD
+311 D
-326 NEPSAELTAEAE
+326 
-338 AEPSAESEP
+338 
-347 EAEVEQSAESE
+347 
-358 TEQEVEPET
+358 
-367 EAEAEPSV
+367 
-375 EAEPEEKY
+375 KY
-383 KDLYEGIDEPTKE
+383 KDIYEGIDEPTKE
-396 IRINTHHWNRYKSV
+396 IRINTHHWNRYRSV
-410 MVDDTKDPMTAE
+410 MEDDTKEPMTADV
-422 LPLPEGALPKYI
+422 PLPEGALPKYI
-434 VEKSETEGETD
+434 VEKSEMEGEAG

-455 ETIIEKQEEPP
+455 ETIIEKQEEP
-466 VSEEPE
+466 VEEE
-472 EPEVSGAEE
+472 SVAEAAEPEE

-487 KLVEETGE
+487 RLVTEDDELQEKPETDETE
-495 PDDNRDENTAETTES
+495 PEES
-510 VEEAVRKAVMEPEAA
+510 VEEAVKKAVSEPAEP

-537 MQWMESVQDIA
+537 MQWMESMQDTVGEDTPETDTETETEDVPEADIETEAA
-548 ESDDADEAV
+548 ESDKI
-557 TAEEEPEETESE
+557 
-569 EEPVDEQVSDD
+569 SDD
-580 AEEEPVDEEQMI
+580 EQMI

-611 QEELDAREKEEA
+611 REELDARAGEEA
-623 LTAVTEEEY
+623 PTMIAEEEY
-632 VDDTK
+632 IDDEAD
-637 VTDAADEMTA
+637 DAGEIMADD
-647 TVEEEAE
+647 
-654 SEAEEAE
+654 EAEEE
-661 PAEEEPEA
+661 F
-669 ESTEESEEE
+669 SEEE
-678 PEAEL
+678 IAAY
-683 TEESEEEPE
+683 EEEHS
-692 EAEPAEEE
+692 A
-700 AEDDEDNDY
+700 AEDEITAAVEDEITAVVEEDNDNDY
-709 ALKSSERRY
+709 VLKPSERRY

-734 IINNKKREAPDGT
+734 IINNKKREVPDGT
-747 SAHGNIVVVGR
+747 SAHGNIAVVGR
-758 AKTNKTD
+758 AKTDKTD
-765 FAIDLFKALHAD
+765 FAIDLFKALHSED
-777 DSNKK
+777 NNKK

-789 AAAVN
+789 AAAIN
-794 SKSILASVDKIKGTT
+794 SKSILASADKLKGIT

-823 RELVQVM
+823 RELAQVM
-830 EGDTDS
+830 EGDTES

-849 RLFAEVPRL
+849 RVFAEVPDL
-858 SEMFSYRV
+858 SRMFDYRV

-893 KALLKLYLLIGE
+893 KALLKLYLLAGGI
-905 VDTGDAA
+905 DTGDATKA
-912 KAIESIRGIV
+912 VENIREIVDDAIERG
-922 DNAIEHSGRKGR
+922 SRKGKR
-934 RRSSKKNG
+934 RTSRKNG
-942 GLIMLKDKD
+942 GLIILKDKD
-951 FV
+951 FIS